1 MTLIKFIIIKLVKHN
16 NENDDMAE
24 DLKMLNE
31 WKHADRNIQYRVI
44 NALLKENIWTHST
57 TISKENHYITIEY
70 EQVLLNVYYKCESA
84 LSRYEFEGPIFYIN
98 HQHKES
104 VDSLEKLLDILEID
118 FHIDISLRLK
128 SELIHSR
135 DSFVEVYKEFDL
147 RRNYLKGHDKYINMS
162 ERLNFF
168 DWLVKL
174 KKDNDIDDVLYSE
187 SLIFEGHPTH
197 PLTKTKL
204 PLSMEEV
211 KAYSPEFEKI
221 INLKVMLLHNDYV
234 TITTIFD
241 DSQFI
246 LNEIIPE
253 YREQLQTFT
262 KDSDHLLEDYHVIL
276 VHPWQYEHTIRNKF
290 KEWLQCNILISTPF
304 HVPSKATSSF
314 RTMSLIN
321 RPYYVKLPVNVQAT
335 SAVRTVSPETTID
348 GPKLSQALHHELN
361 KYAQLDVALEPYGLF
376 AKTNNDDARQL
387 ACIIREKPFSK
398 DDGILLV
405 TGALVNK
412 NVVDNEITVDSY
424 LKWIS
429 EEINQNSIY
438 QFMRIYTR
446 QLVTPLLAL
455 IQNYG
460 IALEAHMQNTL
471 VHVGPNYQIQFI
483 VRDLG
488 GSRIDIK
495 TLSQQ
500 LKHIEVQ
507 NKSLLVDSIEEVI
520 MKFQHAVV
528 QNQLAE
534 LIFHFKKY
542 DFINE
547 EELFNI
553 IQEEIE
559 LAINNNK
566 PHADTLRKILFGPT
580 IKVKAL
586 LKMRMNNKVKKYL
599 NISLD
604 NPIKKE
610 VN

>member
-1 MTLIKFIIIKLVKHN
+1 
-16 NENDDMAE
+16 
-24 DLKMLNE
+24 MLNE
-31 WKHADRNIQYRVI
+31 WKHADRNMQYRVV
-44 NALLKENIWTHST
+44 NALIKENIWTHST
-57 TISKENHYITIEY
+57 TIFKENHYITIEF
-70 EQVLLNVYYKCESA
+70 EQVLLNVHYKYESA
-84 LSRYEFEGPIFYIN
+84 LSRYEFDGPIIYMN

-104 VDSLEKLLDILEID
+104 VDSLENLLDILVTD
-118 FHIDISLRLK
+118 FHIDIPFHLK

-135 DSFVEVYKEFDL
+135 DSFIEVYKEFDT
-147 RRNYLKGHDKYINMS
+147 RHEYLQRHDKYINDS

-168 DWLVKL
+168 TWLEKL
-174 KKDNDIDDVLYSE
+174 KKNNDIDDVLYSE

-211 KAYSPEFEKI
+211 RTYSPEFEKI
-221 INLKVMLLHNDYV
+221 INLKVMLIHNEYV
-234 TITTIFD
+234 NVTTILD
-241 DSQFI
+241 HSQFI
-246 LNEIIPE
+246 LNEVIPE
-253 YREQLQTFT
+253 YLDELHTFMNDRERLL
-262 KDSDHLLEDYHVIL
+262 KDYKVIL

-290 KEWLQCNILISTPF
+290 KEWLQNHILISTPF

-321 RPYYVKLPVNVQAT
+321 HPYHVKLPVNVQAT

-348 GPKLSQALHHELN
+348 GPKLSQALHRELN
-361 KYAQLDVALEPYGLF
+361 QYTQLDVVLEPYGLF
-376 AKTNNDDARQL
+376 AKTDSDDARQL
-387 ACIIREKPFSK
+387 ACIIREKPFIK
-398 DDGILLV
+398 NDGILLV

-424 LKWIS
+424 LKWMNDD
-429 EEINQNSIY
+429 INQHTIH
-438 QFMRIYTR
+438 QFMRNYTR

-455 IQNYG
+455 IQDYG

-471 VHVGPNYQIQFI
+471 VHLGPKYQIQFI

-495 TLSQQ
+495 TLSQR
-500 LKHIEVQ
+500 LKHIEVE
-507 NKSLLVDSIEEVI
+507 NKSLLADSIEEVI

-542 DFINE
+542 EFIKE

-559 LAINNNK
+559 VAINDTK
-566 PHADTLRKILFGPT
+566 PHADTLRKVLFGPT
-580 IKVKAL
+580 ITVKAL
-586 LKMRMNNKVKKYL
+586 LKMRMN
-599 NISLD
+599 ISLD
-604 NPIKKE
+604 NPIKRE

>member
-1 MTLIKFIIIKLVKHN
+1 MKT
-16 NENDDMAE
+16 NDKAE

-31 WKHADRNIQYRVI
+31 WKHADRNMQYRVV
-44 NALLKENIWTHST
+44 NALIKENIWTHST
-57 TISKENHYITIEY
+57 TIFKENHYITIEF
-70 EQVLLNVYYKCESA
+70 EQVLLNVHYKYESA
-84 LSRYEFEGPIFYIN
+84 LSRYEFDGPIIYMN

-104 VDSLEKLLDILEID
+104 VDSLENLLDILVTD
-118 FHIDISLRLK
+118 FHIDIPFHLK

-135 DSFVEVYKEFDL
+135 DSFIEVYKEFDT
-147 RRNYLKGHDKYINMS
+147 RHEYLQRHDKYINDS

-168 DWLVKL
+168 TWLEKL
-174 KKDNDIDDVLYSE
+174 KTNNDIDDVLYSE

-211 KAYSPEFEKI
+211 RTYSPEFEKI
-221 INLKVMLLHNDYV
+221 INLKVMLIHNEYV
-234 TITTIFD
+234 NVTTILD
-241 DSQFI
+241 HSQFI
-246 LNEIIPE
+246 LNEVIPE
-253 YREQLQTFT
+253 YLDELHTFMNDRERLL
-262 KDSDHLLEDYHVIL
+262 KDYKVIL

-290 KEWLQCNILISTPF
+290 KEWLQNHILISTPF

-321 RPYYVKLPVNVQAT
+321 HPYHVKLPVNVQAT

-348 GPKLSQALHHELN
+348 GPKLSQALHRELN
-361 KYAQLDVALEPYGLF
+361 QYTQLDVALEPYGLF
-376 AKTNNDDARQL
+376 AKTDSDDARQL
-387 ACIIREKPFSK
+387 ACIIREKPFIK
-398 DDGILLV
+398 NDGILLV

-424 LKWIS
+424 LKWMNDD
-429 EEINQNSIY
+429 INQHTIH
-438 QFMRIYTR
+438 QFMRNYTR

-455 IQNYG
+455 IQDYG

-471 VHVGPNYQIQFI
+471 VHLGPKYQIQFI

-495 TLSQQ
+495 TLSQR
-500 LKHIEVQ
+500 LKHIEVE
-507 NKSLLVDSIEEVI
+507 NKSLLADSIEEVI

-542 DFINE
+542 EFIKE

-559 LAINNNK
+559 VAINDTK
-566 PHADTLRKILFGPT
+566 PHADTLRKVLFGPT
-580 IKVKAL
+580 ITVKAL
-586 LKMRMNNKVKKYL
+586 LKMRMKKKVKKYL

-604 NPIKKE
+604 NPIKRE

>member
-1 MTLIKFIIIKLVKHN
+1 MKT
-16 NENDDMAE
+16 NDKAE

-31 WKHADRNIQYRVI
+31 WKHADRNMQYRVL
-44 NALLKENIWTHST
+44 NALIKENIWTHST
-57 TISKENHYITIEY
+57 TIFKENHYITIEF
-70 EQVLLNVYYKCESA
+70 EQVLLNVHYKYESA
-84 LSRYEFEGPIFYIN
+84 LSRYEFDGPIIYIN

-104 VDSLEKLLDILEID
+104 VDSLENLLDILVTD
-118 FHIDISLRLK
+118 FHIDIPFHLK

-135 DSFVEVYKEFDL
+135 DSFIEVYKAFDT
-147 RRNYLKGHDKYINMS
+147 RHEYLQRHDKYINAS

-168 DWLVKL
+168 TWLEKL

-211 KAYSPEFEKI
+211 RTYSPEFEKI
-221 INLKVMLLHNDYV
+221 INLKVMLIHNEYV
-234 TITTIFD
+234 NVTTILD
-241 DSQFI
+241 HSQFI
-246 LNEIIPE
+246 LNEVIPE
-253 YREQLQTFT
+253 YIDELHTFMNDRERLL
-262 KDSDHLLEDYHVIL
+262 KDYKVIL

-290 KEWLQCNILISTPF
+290 KEWLQNHILISTPF
-304 HVPSKATSSF
+304 QVPSKATSSF

-321 RPYYVKLPVNVQAT
+321 HPYHVKLPVNVQAT

-348 GPKLSQALHHELN
+348 GPKLSQALHRELN
-361 KYAQLDVALEPYGLF
+361 QYTQLDVALEPYGLF
-376 AKTNNDDARQL
+376 AKTDSDDARQL
-387 ACIIREKPFSK
+387 ACIIREKPFTK

-424 LKWIS
+424 LKWINDD
-429 EEINQNSIY
+429 INQHTIR
-438 QFMRIYTR
+438 QFMRNYTR

-455 IQNYG
+455 IQDYG

-471 VHVGPNYQIQFI
+471 VHLGPKYQIQFI

-495 TLSQQ
+495 TLSQK
-500 LKHIEVQ
+500 LKHIEVE
-507 NKSLLVDSIEEVI
+507 NKSLLADSIEEVI

-542 DFINE
+542 DFIKE

-559 LAINNNK
+559 VAINDTK
-566 PHADTLRKILFGPT
+566 PHADTLRKVLFGPT
-580 IKVKAL
+580 ITVKAL
-586 LKMRMNNKVKKYL
+586 LKMRMKKKVKKYL

-604 NPIKKE
+604 NPIKRE

>member
-1 MTLIKFIIIKLVKHN
+1 MKT
-16 NENDDMAE
+16 NDKAE

-31 WKHADRNIQYRVI
+31 WKHADRNMQYRVI
-44 NALLKENIWTHST
+44 NALIKENIWTHST
-57 TISKENHYITIEY
+57 TIFKENHYITIEF
-70 EQVLLNVYYKCESA
+70 EQVLLNVHYKYESA
-84 LSRYEFEGPIFYIN
+84 LSRYEFDGPIIYMN

-104 VDSLEKLLDILEID
+104 VDSLENLLDILVTD
-118 FHIDISLRLK
+118 FHIDIPFHLR

-135 DSFVEVYKEFDL
+135 DSFIEVYKAFDT
-147 RRNYLKGHDKYINMS
+147 RHEYLQRHDKYINAS

-168 DWLVKL
+168 TWLEKL

-211 KAYSPEFEKI
+211 RTYSPEFEKI
-221 INLKVMLLHNDYV
+221 INLKVMLIHNEYV
-234 TITTIFD
+234 NVTTILD
-241 DSQFI
+241 HSQFI
-246 LNEIIPE
+246 LNEVIPE
-253 YREQLQTFT
+253 YLDELHTFMNDRERLL
-262 KDSDHLLEDYHVIL
+262 KDYKVIL

-290 KEWLQCNILISTPF
+290 KEWLQNHILISTPF

-321 RPYYVKLPVNVQAT
+321 HPYHVKLPVNVQAT

-348 GPKLSQALHHELN
+348 GPKLSQALHRELN
-361 KYAQLDVALEPYGLF
+361 QYTQLDVALEPYGLF
-376 AKTNNDDARQL
+376 AKTDSDDARQL
-387 ACIIREKPFSK
+387 ACIIREKPFTK

-424 LKWIS
+424 LKWINDD
-429 EEINQNSIY
+429 INQHTIH
-438 QFMRIYTR
+438 QFMRNYTR

-455 IQNYG
+455 IQDYG

-471 VHVGPNYQIQFI
+471 VHLGPKYQIQFI

-495 TLSQQ
+495 TLSQR
-500 LKHIEVQ
+500 LKHIEVK
-507 NKSLLVDSIEEVI
+507 NKSLLADSIEEVI

-542 DFINE
+542 EFIKE

-559 LAINNNK
+559 VAINDTK
-566 PHADTLRKILFGPT
+566 PHADTLRKVLFGPT
-580 IKVKAL
+580 ITVKAL
-586 LKMRMNNKVKKYL
+586 LKMRMKKKVKKYL

-604 NPIKKE
+604 NPIKRE

>member
-1 MTLIKFIIIKLVKHN
+1 MKT
-16 NENDDMAE
+16 NDKAE

-31 WKHADRNIQYRVI
+31 WKHADRNMQYRVV
-44 NALLKENIWTHST
+44 NALIKENIWTHST
-57 TISKENHYITIEY
+57 TIFKENHYITIEF
-70 EQVLLNVYYKCESA
+70 EQVLLNVHYKYESA
-84 LSRYEFEGPIFYIN
+84 LSRYEFDGPIIYMN

-104 VDSLEKLLDILEID
+104 VDSLENLLDILVTD
-118 FHIDISLRLK
+118 FHIDIPFHLR

-135 DSFVEVYKEFDL
+135 DSFIEVYKEFDT
-147 RRNYLKGHDKYINMS
+147 RHEYLQRHDKYINDS

-168 DWLVKL
+168 TWLEKL
-174 KKDNDIDDVLYSE
+174 KKNNDIDDVLYSE

-211 KAYSPEFEKI
+211 RTYSPEFEKI
-221 INLKVMLLHNDYV
+221 INLKVMLIHNEYV
-234 TITTIFD
+234 NVTTILD
-241 DSQFI
+241 HSQFI
-246 LNEIIPE
+246 LNEVIPE
-253 YREQLQTFT
+253 YLDELHTFMNDRERLL
-262 KDSDHLLEDYHVIL
+262 KDYKVIL

-290 KEWLQCNILISTPF
+290 KEWLQNHILISTPF

-321 RPYYVKLPVNVQAT
+321 HPYHVKLPVNVQAT

-348 GPKLSQALHHELN
+348 GPKLSQALHRELN
-361 KYAQLDVALEPYGLF
+361 QYTQLDVVLEPYGLF
-376 AKTNNDDARQL
+376 AKTDSDDARQL
-387 ACIIREKPFSK
+387 ACIIREKPFTK

-424 LKWIS
+424 LKWINDD
-429 EEINQNSIY
+429 INQHTIH
-438 QFMRIYTR
+438 QFMRNYTR

-455 IQNYG
+455 IQDYG

-471 VHVGPNYQIQFI
+471 VHLGPKYQIQFI

-495 TLSQQ
+495 TLSQR
-500 LKHIEVQ
+500 LKHIEVE
-507 NKSLLVDSIEEVI
+507 NKSLLADSIEEVI

-542 DFINE
+542 EFIKE

-559 LAINNNK
+559 VAINDTK
-566 PHADTLRKILFGPT
+566 PHADTLRKVLFGPT
-580 IKVKAL
+580 ITVKAL
-586 LKMRMNNKVKKYL
+586 LKMRMKKKVKKYL

-604 NPIKKE
+604 NPIKRE

>member
-1 MTLIKFIIIKLVKHN
+1 MKT
-16 NENDDMAE
+16 NDKAE

-31 WKHADRNIQYRVI
+31 WKHADRNMQYRVI
-44 NALLKENIWTHST
+44 NALIKENIWTHST
-57 TISKENHYITIEY
+57 TIFKENHYITIEF
-70 EQVLLNVYYKCESA
+70 EQVLLNVHYKYESA
-84 LSRYEFEGPIFYIN
+84 LSRYEFDGPIIYMN

-104 VDSLEKLLDILEID
+104 VDSLENLLDILVTD
-118 FHIDISLRLK
+118 FHIDIPFHLK

-135 DSFVEVYKEFDL
+135 DSFIEVYKEFDT
-147 RRNYLKGHDKYINMS
+147 RHEYLQRHDKYINDS

-168 DWLVKL
+168 TWLEKL
-174 KKDNDIDDVLYSE
+174 KKNNDIDDVLYSE

-211 KAYSPEFEKI
+211 RTYSPEFEKI
-221 INLKVMLLHNDYV
+221 INLKVMLIHNEYV
-234 TITTIFD
+234 NVTTILD
-241 DSQFI
+241 HSQFI
-246 LNEIIPE
+246 LNEVIPE
-253 YREQLQTFT
+253 YLDELHTFMNDRERLL
-262 KDSDHLLEDYHVIL
+262 KDYKVIL

-290 KEWLQCNILISTPF
+290 KEWLQNHILISTPF

-321 RPYYVKLPVNVQAT
+321 HPYHVKLPVNVQAT

-348 GPKLSQALHHELN
+348 GPKLSQALHRELN
-361 KYAQLDVALEPYGLF
+361 QYTQLDVVLEPYGLF
-376 AKTNNDDARQL
+376 AKTDSDDARQL
-387 ACIIREKPFSK
+387 ACIIREKPFIK
-398 DDGILLV
+398 NDGILLV

-424 LKWIS
+424 LKWINDD
-429 EEINQNSIY
+429 INQHTIH
-438 QFMRIYTR
+438 QFMRNYTR

-455 IQNYG
+455 IQDYG

-471 VHVGPNYQIQFI
+471 VHLGPKYQIQFI

-495 TLSQQ
+495 TLSQK
-500 LKHIEVQ
+500 LKHIEVE
-507 NKSLLVDSIEEVI
+507 NKSLLADSIEEVI

-542 DFINE
+542 DFIKE

-559 LAINNNK
+559 VAINDTK
-566 PHADTLRKILFGPT
+566 PHADTLRKVLFGPT
-580 IKVKAL
+580 ITVKAL
-586 LKMRMNNKVKKYL
+586 LKMRMKKKVKKYL

-604 NPIKKE
+604 NPIKRE

>member
-1 MTLIKFIIIKLVKHN
+1 
-16 NENDDMAE
+16 
-24 DLKMLNE
+24 MLNE
-31 WKHADRNIQYRVI
+31 WKHADRNMQYRVV
-44 NALLKENIWTHST
+44 NALIKENIWTHST
-57 TISKENHYITIEY
+57 TIFKENHYITIEF
-70 EQVLLNVYYKCESA
+70 EQVLLNVHYKYESA
-84 LSRYEFEGPIFYIN
+84 LSRYEFDGPIIYMN

-104 VDSLEKLLDILEID
+104 VDSLENLLGILVTD
-118 FHIDISLRLK
+118 FHIDIPFHLK

-135 DSFVEVYKEFDL
+135 DSFIEVYKEFDT
-147 RRNYLKGHDKYINMS
+147 RHEYLQRHDKYINDS

-168 DWLVKL
+168 TWLEKL
-174 KKDNDIDDVLYSE
+174 KKNNDIDDVLYSE

-211 KAYSPEFEKI
+211 RTYSPEFEKI
-221 INLKVMLLHNDYV
+221 INLKVMLIHNEYV
-234 TITTIFD
+234 NVTTILD
-241 DSQFI
+241 HSQFI
-246 LNEIIPE
+246 LNEVIPE
-253 YREQLQTFT
+253 YLDELHAFMNDRERLL
-262 KDSDHLLEDYHVIL
+262 KDYKVIL

-290 KEWLQCNILISTPF
+290 KEWLQNHILISTPF

-321 RPYYVKLPVNVQAT
+321 HPYHVKLPVNVQAT

-348 GPKLSQALHHELN
+348 GPKLSQALHRELN
-361 KYAQLDVALEPYGLF
+361 QYTQLDVVLEPYGLF
-376 AKTNNDDARQL
+376 AKTDSDDARQL
-387 ACIIREKPFSK
+387 ACIIREKPFIK
-398 DDGILLV
+398 NDGILLV

-424 LKWIS
+424 LKWINDD
-429 EEINQNSIY
+429 INQHTIH
-438 QFMRIYTR
+438 QFMRNYTR

-455 IQNYG
+455 IQDYG

-471 VHVGPNYQIQFI
+471 VHLGPKYQIQFI

-495 TLSQQ
+495 TLSQR
-500 LKHIEVQ
+500 LKHIEVE
-507 NKSLLVDSIEEVI
+507 NKSLLADSIEEVI

-542 DFINE
+542 EFIKE

-559 LAINNNK
+559 VAINDTK
-566 PHADTLRKILFGPT
+566 PHADTLRKVLFGPT
-580 IKVKAL
+580 ITVKAL
-586 LKMRMNNKVKKYL
+586 LKMRMKKKVKKYL

-604 NPIKKE
+604 NPIKRE

>member
-1 MTLIKFIIIKLVKHN
+1 MKT
-16 NENDDMAE
+16 NDKAE

-31 WKHADRNIQYRVI
+31 WKHADRNMQYRVV
-44 NALLKENIWTHST
+44 NALIKENIWTHST
-57 TISKENHYITIEY
+57 TIFKENHYITIEF
-70 EQVLLNVYYKCESA
+70 EQVLLNVHYKYESA
-84 LSRYEFEGPIFYIN
+84 LSRYEFDGPIIYMN

-104 VDSLEKLLDILEID
+104 VDSLENLLDVLVTD
-118 FHIDISLRLK
+118 FHIDIPFHLK
-128 SELIHSR
+128 SEFIHSR
-135 DSFVEVYKEFDL
+135 DSFIEVYKEFDT
-147 RRNYLKGHDKYINMS
+147 RHEYLQRHDKYINDS

-168 DWLVKL
+168 TWLEKL

-211 KAYSPEFEKI
+211 RTYSPEFEKI
-221 INLKVMLLHNDYV
+221 INLKVMLIHNEYV
-234 TITTIFD
+234 NVTTILD
-241 DSQFI
+241 HSQFI
-246 LNEIIPE
+246 LNEVIPE
-253 YREQLQTFT
+253 YLDELHTFMNDRERLL
-262 KDSDHLLEDYHVIL
+262 KDYKVIL

-290 KEWLQCNILISTPF
+290 KEWLQNHILISTPF

-321 RPYYVKLPVNVQAT
+321 HPYHVKLPVNVQAT

-348 GPKLSQALHHELN
+348 GPKLSQALHRELN
-361 KYAQLDVALEPYGLF
+361 QYTQLDVALEPYGLF
-376 AKTNNDDARQL
+376 AKTDSDDARQL
-387 ACIIREKPFSK
+387 ACIIREKPFTK

-424 LKWIS
+424 LKWINDD
-429 EEINQNSIY
+429 INQHTIH
-438 QFMRIYTR
+438 QFMRNYTR

-455 IQNYG
+455 IQDYG

-471 VHVGPNYQIQFI
+471 VHLGPKYQIQFI

-495 TLSQQ
+495 TLSQR
-500 LKHIEVQ
+500 LKHIEVE
-507 NKSLLVDSIEEVI
+507 NKSLLADSIEEVI

-542 DFINE
+542 EFIKE

-559 LAINNNK
+559 VAINDTK
-566 PHADTLRKILFGPT
+566 PHADTLRKVLFGPT
-580 IKVKAL
+580 ITVKAL
-586 LKMRMNNKVKKYL
+586 LKMRMKKKVKKYL

-604 NPIKKE
+604 NPIKRE

>member
-1 MTLIKFIIIKLVKHN
+1 
-16 NENDDMAE
+16 
-24 DLKMLNE
+24 MLNE
-31 WKHADRNIQYRVI
+31 WKHADRNMQYRVV
-44 NALLKENIWTHST
+44 NALIKENIWTHST
-57 TISKENHYITIEY
+57 TIFKENHYITIEF
-70 EQVLLNVYYKCESA
+70 EQVLLNVHYKYESA
-84 LSRYEFEGPIFYIN
+84 LSRYEFDGPIIYMN

-104 VDSLEKLLDILEID
+104 VDSLENLLGILVTD
-118 FHIDISLRLK
+118 FHIDIPFHLK

-135 DSFVEVYKEFDL
+135 DSFIEVYKEFDT
-147 RRNYLKGHDKYINMS
+147 RHEYFQRHDKYINDS

-168 DWLVKL
+168 TWLEKL
-174 KKDNDIDDVLYSE
+174 KKNNDIDDVLYSE

-211 KAYSPEFEKI
+211 RTYSPEFEKI
-221 INLKVMLLHNDYV
+221 INLKVMLIHNEYV
-234 TITTIFD
+234 NVTTILD
-241 DSQFI
+241 HSQFI
-246 LNEIIPE
+246 LNEVIPE
-253 YREQLQTFT
+253 YLDELHTFMNDRERLL
-262 KDSDHLLEDYHVIL
+262 KDYKVIL

-290 KEWLQCNILISTPF
+290 KEWLQNHILISTPF

-321 RPYYVKLPVNVQAT
+321 HPYHVKLPVNVQAT

-348 GPKLSQALHHELN
+348 GPKLSQALHRELN
-361 KYAQLDVALEPYGLF
+361 QYTQLDVVLEPYGLF
-376 AKTNNDDARQL
+376 AKTDSDDARQL
-387 ACIIREKPFSK
+387 ACIIREKPFIK
-398 DDGILLV
+398 NDGILLV

-424 LKWIS
+424 LKWINDD
-429 EEINQNSIY
+429 INQHTIH
-438 QFMRIYTR
+438 QFMRNYTR

-455 IQNYG
+455 IQDYG

-471 VHVGPNYQIQFI
+471 VHLGPKYQIQFI

-495 TLSQQ
+495 TLSQR
-500 LKHIEVQ
+500 LKHIEVE
-507 NKSLLVDSIEEVI
+507 NKSLLADSIEEVI

-542 DFINE
+542 EFIKE

-559 LAINNNK
+559 VAINDTK
-566 PHADTLRKILFGPT
+566 PHADTLRKVLFGPT
-580 IKVKAL
+580 ITVKAL
-586 LKMRMNNKVKKYL
+586 LKMRMKKKVKKYL

-604 NPIKKE
+604 NPIKRE

>member
-1 MTLIKFIIIKLVKHN
+1 MKT
-16 NENDDMAE
+16 NDKAE

-31 WKHADRNIQYRVI
+31 WKHADRNMQYRVV
-44 NALLKENIWTHST
+44 NALIKENIWTHST
-57 TISKENHYITIEY
+57 TIFKENHYITIEF
-70 EQVLLNVYYKCESA
+70 EQVLLNVHYKYESA
-84 LSRYEFEGPIFYIN
+84 LSRYEFDGPIIYMN

-104 VDSLEKLLDILEID
+104 VDSLENLLGILVTD
-118 FHIDISLRLK
+118 FHIDIPFHLK

-135 DSFVEVYKEFDL
+135 DSFIEVYKEFDT
-147 RRNYLKGHDKYINMS
+147 RHEYLQRHDKYINDS

-168 DWLVKL
+168 TWLEKL
-174 KKDNDIDDVLYSE
+174 KKNNDIDDVLYSE

-211 KAYSPEFEKI
+211 RTYSPEFEKI
-221 INLKVMLLHNDYV
+221 INLKVMLIHNEYV
-234 TITTIFD
+234 NVTTILD
-241 DSQFI
+241 HSQFI
-246 LNEIIPE
+246 LNEVIPE
-253 YREQLQTFT
+253 YIDELHTFMNDRERLL
-262 KDSDHLLEDYHVIL
+262 KDYKVIL

-290 KEWLQCNILISTPF
+290 KEWLQNHILISTPF

-321 RPYYVKLPVNVQAT
+321 HPYHVKLPVNVQAT

-348 GPKLSQALHHELN
+348 GPKLSQALHRELN
-361 KYAQLDVALEPYGLF
+361 QYTQLDVVLEPYGLF
-376 AKTNNDDARQL
+376 AKTDSDDARQL
-387 ACIIREKPFSK
+387 ACIIREKPFIK
-398 DDGILLV
+398 NDGILLV

-424 LKWIS
+424 LKWINDD
-429 EEINQNSIY
+429 INQHTIH
-438 QFMRIYTR
+438 QFMRNYTR

-455 IQNYG
+455 IQDYG

-471 VHVGPNYQIQFI
+471 VHLGPKYQIQFI

-495 TLSQQ
+495 TLSQR
-500 LKHIEVQ
+500 LKHIEVE
-507 NKSLLVDSIEEVI
+507 NKSLLADSIEEVI

-542 DFINE
+542 EFIKE

-559 LAINNNK
+559 VAINDTK
-566 PHADTLRKILFGPT
+566 PHADTLRKVLFGPT
-580 IKVKAL
+580 ITVKAL
-586 LKMRMNNKVKKYL
+586 LKMRMKKKVKKYL

-604 NPIKKE
+604 NPIKRE

>member
-1 MTLIKFIIIKLVKHN
+1 MKT
-16 NENDDMAE
+16 NDKAE

-31 WKHADRNIQYRVI
+31 WKHADRNMQYRVV
-44 NALLKENIWTHST
+44 NALIKENIWTHST
-57 TISKENHYITIEY
+57 TIFKENHYITIEF
-70 EQVLLNVYYKCESA
+70 EQVLLNVHYKYESA
-84 LSRYEFEGPIFYIN
+84 LSRYEFDGPIIYMN

-104 VDSLEKLLDILEID
+104 VDSLENLLGILVTD
-118 FHIDISLRLK
+118 FHIDIPFHLK

-135 DSFVEVYKEFDL
+135 DSFIEVYKEFDT
-147 RRNYLKGHDKYINMS
+147 RHEYLQRHDKYINDS

-168 DWLVKL
+168 TWLEKL
-174 KKDNDIDDVLYSE
+174 KKNNDIDDVLYSE

-211 KAYSPEFEKI
+211 RTYSPEFEKI
-221 INLKVMLLHNDYV
+221 INLKVMLIHNEYV
-234 TITTIFD
+234 NVTTILD
-241 DSQFI
+241 HSQFI
-246 LNEIIPE
+246 LNEVIPE
-253 YREQLQTFT
+253 YIDELHTFMNDRERLL
-262 KDSDHLLEDYHVIL
+262 KDYKVIL

-290 KEWLQCNILISTPF
+290 KEWLQNHILISTPF

-321 RPYYVKLPVNVQAT
+321 HSYHVKLPVNVQAT

-348 GPKLSQALHHELN
+348 GPKLSQALHRELN
-361 KYAQLDVALEPYGLF
+361 QYTQLDVALEPYGLF
-376 AKTNNDDARQL
+376 AKTDSDDARQL
-387 ACIIREKPFSK
+387 ACIIREKPFIK
-398 DDGILLV
+398 NDGILLV

-424 LKWIS
+424 LKWINDD
-429 EEINQNSIY
+429 INQHTIR
-438 QFMRIYTR
+438 QFMRNYTR

-455 IQNYG
+455 IQDYG

-471 VHVGPNYQIQFI
+471 VHLGPKYQIQFI

-495 TLSQQ
+495 TLSQR
-500 LKHIEVQ
+500 LKHIEVE
-507 NKSLLVDSIEEVI
+507 NKSLLADSIEEVI

-542 DFINE
+542 DFIKE

-559 LAINNNK
+559 VAINDTK
-566 PHADTLRKILFGPT
+566 PHADTLRKVLFGPT
-580 IKVKAL
+580 ITVKAL
-586 LKMRMNNKVKKYL
+586 LKMRMKKKVKKYL

-604 NPIKKE
+604 NPIKRE

>member
-1 MTLIKFIIIKLVKHN
+1 MKT
-16 NENDDMAE
+16 NDKAE

-31 WKHADRNIQYRVI
+31 WKHADRNMQYRVV
-44 NALLKENIWTHST
+44 NALIKENIWTHST
-57 TISKENHYITIEY
+57 TIFKENHYITIEF
-70 EQVLLNVYYKCESA
+70 EQVLLNVHYKYESA
-84 LSRYEFEGPIFYIN
+84 LSRYEFDGPIIYMN

-104 VDSLEKLLDILEID
+104 VDSLENLLDILVTD
-118 FHIDISLRLK
+118 FHIDIPFHLR

-135 DSFVEVYKEFDL
+135 DSFIEVYKEFDT
-147 RRNYLKGHDKYINMS
+147 RHEYLQRHDKYINDS

-168 DWLVKL
+168 TWLEKL
-174 KKDNDIDDVLYSE
+174 KKNNDIDDVLYSE

-211 KAYSPEFEKI
+211 RTYSPEFEKI
-221 INLKVMLLHNDYV
+221 INLKVMLIHNEYV
-234 TITTIFD
+234 NVTTILD
-241 DSQFI
+241 HSQFI
-246 LNEIIPE
+246 LNEVIPE
-253 YREQLQTFT
+253 YLDELHTFMNNRERLL
-262 KDSDHLLEDYHVIL
+262 KDYKVIL

-290 KEWLQCNILISTPF
+290 KEWLQNHILISTPF

-321 RPYYVKLPVNVQAT
+321 HPYHVKLPVNVQAT

-348 GPKLSQALHHELN
+348 GPKLSQALHRELN
-361 KYAQLDVALEPYGLF
+361 QYTQLDVALEPYGLF
-376 AKTNNDDARQL
+376 AKTDSDDARQL
-387 ACIIREKPFSK
+387 ACIIREKPFIK
-398 DDGILLV
+398 NDGILLV

-424 LKWIS
+424 LKWMNDD
-429 EEINQNSIY
+429 INQHTIH
-438 QFMRIYTR
+438 QFMRNYTR

-455 IQNYG
+455 IQDYG

-471 VHVGPNYQIQFI
+471 VHLGPEYQIQFI

-495 TLSQQ
+495 TLSQK
-500 LKHIEVQ
+500 LKHIEVE
-507 NKSLLVDSIEEVI
+507 NKSLLADSIEEVI

-542 DFINE
+542 DFIKE

-559 LAINNNK
+559 VAINDTK
-566 PHADTLRKILFGPT
+566 PHADTLRKVLFGPT
-580 IKVKAL
+580 ITVKAL
-586 LKMRMNNKVKKYL
+586 LKMRMKKKVKKYL

-604 NPIKKE
+604 NPIKRE

>member
-1 MTLIKFIIIKLVKHN
+1 MKT
-16 NENDDMAE
+16 NDKAE

-31 WKHADRNIQYRVI
+31 WKHADRNMQYRVV
-44 NALLKENIWTHST
+44 NALIKENIWTHST
-57 TISKENHYITIEY
+57 TIFKENHYITIEF
-70 EQVLLNVYYKCESA
+70 EQVLLNVHYKYESA
-84 LSRYEFEGPIFYIN
+84 LSRYEFDGPIIYMN

-104 VDSLEKLLDILEID
+104 VDSLENLLDILVTD
-118 FHIDISLRLK
+118 FHIDIPFHLK

-135 DSFVEVYKEFDL
+135 DSFIEVYKEFDT
-147 RRNYLKGHDKYINMS
+147 RHEYLQRHDKYINDS

-168 DWLVKL
+168 TWLEKL
-174 KKDNDIDDVLYSE
+174 KKNNDIDDVLYSE

-211 KAYSPEFEKI
+211 RTYSPEFEKI
-221 INLKVMLLHNDYV
+221 INLKVMLIHNEYV
-234 TITTIFD
+234 NVTTILD
-241 DSQFI
+241 HSQFI
-246 LNEIIPE
+246 LNEVIPE
-253 YREQLQTFT
+253 YLDELHTFMNNRERLL
-262 KDSDHLLEDYHVIL
+262 KDYKVIL

-290 KEWLQCNILISTPF
+290 KEWLQNHILISTPF

-321 RPYYVKLPVNVQAT
+321 HPYHVKLPVNVQAT

-348 GPKLSQALHHELN
+348 GPKLSQALHRELN
-361 KYAQLDVALEPYGLF
+361 QYTQLDVALEPYGLF
-376 AKTNNDDARQL
+376 AKTDSDDARQL
-387 ACIIREKPFSK
+387 ACIIREKPFTK

-424 LKWIS
+424 LKWINDD
-429 EEINQNSIY
+429 INQHTIH
-438 QFMRIYTR
+438 QFMRNYTR

-455 IQNYG
+455 IQDYG

-471 VHVGPNYQIQFI
+471 VHLGPEYQIQFI

-495 TLSQQ
+495 TLSQK
-500 LKHIEVQ
+500 LKHIEVE
-507 NKSLLVDSIEEVI
+507 NKSLLADSIEEVI

-542 DFINE
+542 DFIKE

-559 LAINNNK
+559 VAINDTK
-566 PHADTLRKILFGPT
+566 PHADTLRKVLFGPT
-580 IKVKAL
+580 ITVKAL
-586 LKMRMNNKVKKYL
+586 LKMRMKKKVKKYL

-604 NPIKKE
+604 NPIKRE

>member
-1 MTLIKFIIIKLVKHN
+1 
-16 NENDDMAE
+16 
-24 DLKMLNE
+24 MLNE
-31 WKHADRNIQYRVI
+31 WKHADRNMQYRVV
-44 NALLKENIWTHST
+44 NALIKENIWTHST
-57 TISKENHYITIEY
+57 TIFKENHYITIEF
-70 EQVLLNVYYKCESA
+70 EQVLLNVHYKYESA
-84 LSRYEFEGPIFYIN
+84 LSRYEFDGPIIYIN

-104 VDSLEKLLDILEID
+104 VDSLENLLDILVTD
-118 FHIDISLRLK
+118 FHIDIPFHLK

-135 DSFVEVYKEFDL
+135 DSFIEVYKEFDT
-147 RRNYLKGHDKYINMS
+147 RHEYLQRHDKYINDS

-168 DWLVKL
+168 TWLEKL
-174 KKDNDIDDVLYSE
+174 KKNNDIDDVLYSE

-211 KAYSPEFEKI
+211 RTYSPEFEKI
-221 INLKVMLLHNDYV
+221 INLKVMLIHNEYV
-234 TITTIFD
+234 NVTTILD
-241 DSQFI
+241 HSQFI
-246 LNEIIPE
+246 LNEVIPE
-253 YREQLQTFT
+253 YLDELHTFMNDRERLL
-262 KDSDHLLEDYHVIL
+262 KDYKVIL

-290 KEWLQCNILISTPF
+290 KEWLQNHILISTPF

-321 RPYYVKLPVNVQAT
+321 HPYHVKLPVNVQAT

-348 GPKLSQALHHELN
+348 GPKLSQALHRELN
-361 KYAQLDVALEPYGLF
+361 QYTQLDVVLEPYGLF
-376 AKTNNDDARQL
+376 AKTDSDDARQL
-387 ACIIREKPFSK
+387 ACIIREKPFIK
-398 DDGILLV
+398 NDGILLV

-424 LKWIS
+424 LKWINDD
-429 EEINQNSIY
+429 INQHTIH
-438 QFMRIYTR
+438 QFMRNYTR

-455 IQNYG
+455 IQDYG

-471 VHVGPNYQIQFI
+471 VHLGPKYQIQFI

-495 TLSQQ
+495 TLSQR
-500 LKHIEVQ
+500 LKHIEVE
-507 NKSLLVDSIEEVI
+507 NKSLLADSIEEVI

-542 DFINE
+542 EFIKE

-559 LAINNNK
+559 VAINDTK
-566 PHADTLRKILFGPT
+566 PHADTLRKVLFGPT
-580 IKVKAL
+580 ITVKAL
-586 LKMRMNNKVKKYL
+586 LKMRMKKKVKKYL

-604 NPIKKE
+604 NPIKRE

>member
-1 MTLIKFIIIKLVKHN
+1 
-16 NENDDMAE
+16 
-24 DLKMLNE
+24 MLNE
-31 WKHADRNIQYRVI
+31 WKHADRNMQYRVV
-44 NALLKENIWTHST
+44 NALIKENIWTHST
-57 TISKENHYITIEY
+57 TIFKENHYITIEF
-70 EQVLLNVYYKCESA
+70 EQVLLNVHYKYESA
-84 LSRYEFEGPIFYIN
+84 LSRYEFDGPIIYMN

-104 VDSLEKLLDILEID
+104 VDSLENLLDILVTD
-118 FHIDISLRLK
+118 FHIDIPFHLK

-135 DSFVEVYKEFDL
+135 DSFIEVYKEFDT
-147 RRNYLKGHDKYINMS
+147 RHEYLQRHDKYINDS

-168 DWLVKL
+168 TWLEKL
-174 KKDNDIDDVLYSE
+174 KKNNDIDDVLYSE

-211 KAYSPEFEKI
+211 RTYSPEFEKI
-221 INLKVMLLHNDYV
+221 INLKVMLIHNEYV
-234 TITTIFD
+234 NVTTILD
-241 DSQFI
+241 HSQFI
-246 LNEIIPE
+246 LNEVIPE
-253 YREQLQTFT
+253 YLDELHTFMNDRERLL
-262 KDSDHLLEDYHVIL
+262 KDYKVIL

-290 KEWLQCNILISTPF
+290 KEWLQNHILISTPF

-321 RPYYVKLPVNVQAT
+321 HPYHVKLPVNVQAT

-348 GPKLSQALHHELN
+348 GLKLSQALHRELN
-361 KYAQLDVALEPYGLF
+361 QYTQLDVVLEPYGLF
-376 AKTNNDDARQL
+376 AKTDSDDARQL
-387 ACIIREKPFSK
+387 ACIIREKPFIK
-398 DDGILLV
+398 NDGILLV

-424 LKWIS
+424 LKWMNDD
-429 EEINQNSIY
+429 INQHTIH
-438 QFMRIYTR
+438 QFMRNYTR

-455 IQNYG
+455 IQDYG

-471 VHVGPNYQIQFI
+471 VHLGPKYQIQFI

-495 TLSQQ
+495 TLSQR
-500 LKHIEVQ
+500 LKHIEVE
-507 NKSLLVDSIEEVI
+507 NKSLLADSIEEVI

-542 DFINE
+542 EFIKE

-559 LAINNNK
+559 VAINDTK
-566 PHADTLRKILFGPT
+566 PHADTLRKVLFGPT
-580 IKVKAL
+580 ITVKAL
-586 LKMRMNNKVKKYL
+586 LKMRMKKKVKKYL

-604 NPIKKE
+604 NPIKRE

>member
-1 MTLIKFIIIKLVKHN
+1 MKT
-16 NENDDMAE
+16 NDKAE

-31 WKHADRNIQYRVI
+31 WKHADRNMQYRVV
-44 NALLKENIWTHST
+44 NALIKENIWTHST
-57 TISKENHYITIEY
+57 TIFKENHYITIEF
-70 EQVLLNVYYKCESA
+70 EQVLLNVHYKYESA
-84 LSRYEFEGPIFYIN
+84 LSRYEFDGPIIYMN

-104 VDSLEKLLDILEID
+104 VDSLENLLDILVTD
-118 FHIDISLRLK
+118 FHIDIPFHLK

-135 DSFVEVYKEFDL
+135 DSFIEVYKAFDT
-147 RRNYLKGHDKYINMS
+147 RHEYLQRHDKYINAS

-168 DWLVKL
+168 TWLEKL

-211 KAYSPEFEKI
+211 RTYSPEFEKI
-221 INLKVMLLHNDYV
+221 INLKVMLIHNEYV
-234 TITTIFD
+234 NVTTILD
-241 DSQFI
+241 HSQFI
-246 LNEIIPE
+246 LNEVIPE
-253 YREQLQTFT
+253 YIDELHTFMNDRERLL
-262 KDSDHLLEDYHVIL
+262 KDYKVIL

-290 KEWLQCNILISTPF
+290 KEWLQNHILISTPF

-321 RPYYVKLPVNVQAT
+321 HPYHVKLPVNVQAT

-348 GPKLSQALHHELN
+348 GPKLSQALHRELN
-361 KYAQLDVALEPYGLF
+361 QYTQLDVALEPYGLF
-376 AKTNNDDARQL
+376 AKTDSDDARQL
-387 ACIIREKPFSK
+387 ACIIREKPFTK

-424 LKWIS
+424 LKWINDD
-429 EEINQNSIY
+429 INQHTIH
-438 QFMRIYTR
+438 QFMRNYTR

-455 IQNYG
+455 IQDYG

-471 VHVGPNYQIQFI
+471 VHLGPKYQIQFI

-495 TLSQQ
+495 TLSQK
-500 LKHIEVQ
+500 LKHIEVE
-507 NKSLLVDSIEEVI
+507 NKSLLADSIEEVI

-542 DFINE
+542 DFIKE

-559 LAINNNK
+559 VAINDTK
-566 PHADTLRKILFGPT
+566 PHADTLRKVLFGPT
-580 IKVKAL
+580 ITVKAL
-586 LKMRMNNKVKKYL
+586 LKMRMKKKVKKYL

-604 NPIKKE
+604 NPIKRE

>member
-1 MTLIKFIIIKLVKHN
+1 MKT
-16 NENDDMAE
+16 NDKAE

-31 WKHADRNIQYRVI
+31 WKHADRNMQYRVV
-44 NALLKENIWTHST
+44 NALIKENIWTHST
-57 TISKENHYITIEY
+57 TIFKENNYITIEF
-70 EQVLLNVYYKCESA
+70 EQVLLNVHYKYESA
-84 LSRYEFEGPIFYIN
+84 LSRYEFDGPIIYMN

-104 VDSLEKLLDILEID
+104 VDSLENLLGILVTD
-118 FHIDISLRLK
+118 FHIDIPFHLK

-135 DSFVEVYKEFDL
+135 DSFIEVYKEFDT
-147 RRNYLKGHDKYINMS
+147 RHEYLQRHDKYINDS

-168 DWLVKL
+168 TWLEKL
-174 KKDNDIDDVLYSE
+174 KKNNDIDDVLYSE

-211 KAYSPEFEKI
+211 RTYSPEFEKI
-221 INLKVMLLHNDYV
+221 INLKVMLIHNEYV
-234 TITTIFD
+234 NVTTILD
-241 DSQFI
+241 HSQFI
-246 LNEIIPE
+246 LNEVIPE
-253 YREQLQTFT
+253 YLDELHTFMNDRERLL
-262 KDSDHLLEDYHVIL
+262 KDYKVIL

-290 KEWLQCNILISTPF
+290 KEWLQNHILISTPF

-321 RPYYVKLPVNVQAT
+321 HPYHVKLPVNVQAT

-348 GPKLSQALHHELN
+348 GPKLSQALHRELN
-361 KYAQLDVALEPYGLF
+361 QYTQLDVVLEPYGLF
-376 AKTNNDDARQL
+376 AKTDSDDARQL
-387 ACIIREKPFSK
+387 ACIIREKPFIK
-398 DDGILLV
+398 NDGILLV

-424 LKWIS
+424 LKWINDD
-429 EEINQNSIY
+429 INQHTIH
-438 QFMRIYTR
+438 QFMRNYTR

-455 IQNYG
+455 IQDYG

-471 VHVGPNYQIQFI
+471 VHLGPKYQIQFI

-495 TLSQQ
+495 TLSQR
-500 LKHIEVQ
+500 LKHIEVE
-507 NKSLLVDSIEEVI
+507 NKSLLADSIEEVI

-542 DFINE
+542 EFIKE

-559 LAINNNK
+559 VAINDTK
-566 PHADTLRKILFGPT
+566 PHADTLRKVLFGPT
-580 IKVKAL
+580 ITVKAL
-586 LKMRMNNKVKKYL
+586 LKMRMKKKVKKYL

-604 NPIKKE
+604 NPIKRE

>member
-1 MTLIKFIIIKLVKHN
+1 MKT
-16 NENDDMAE
+16 NDKAE

-31 WKHADRNIQYRVI
+31 WKHADRNMQYRVV
-44 NALLKENIWTHST
+44 NALIKENIWTHST
-57 TISKENHYITIEY
+57 TIFKENHYITIEF
-70 EQVLLNVYYKCESA
+70 EQVLLNVHYKYESA
-84 LSRYEFEGPIFYIN
+84 LSRYEFDGPIIYIN

-104 VDSLEKLLDILEID
+104 VDSLEKLLDILVTD
-118 FHIDISLRLK
+118 FHIDIPFHLK

-135 DSFVEVYKEFDL
+135 DSFIEVYKEFDT
-147 RRNYLKGHDKYINMS
+147 RHEYLQRHDKYINAS

-168 DWLVKL
+168 TWLEKL

-211 KAYSPEFEKI
+211 RTYSPEFEKI
-221 INLKVMLLHNDYV
+221 INLKVMLIHNEYV
-234 TITTIFD
+234 NVTTILD
-241 DSQFI
+241 HSQFI
-246 LNEIIPE
+246 LNEVIPE
-253 YREQLQTFT
+253 YLDELHTFMNDRERLL
-262 KDSDHLLEDYHVIL
+262 KDYKVIL
-276 VHPWQYEHTIRNKF
+276 VHPWQYEHTIRNKY
-290 KEWLQCNILISTPF
+290 KEWLQDYILISTPF
-304 HVPSKATSSF
+304 QVPSKATSSF

-321 RPYYVKLPVNVQAT
+321 HPYHVKLPVNVQAT

-348 GPKLSQALHHELN
+348 GPKLSQALHRELN
-361 KYAQLDVALEPYGLF
+361 QYTQLDVVLEPYGLF
-376 AKTNNDDARQL
+376 AKTDSDDARQL
-387 ACIIREKPFSK
+387 ACIIREKPFIK
-398 DDGILLV
+398 NDGILLV

-424 LKWIS
+424 LKWINDD
-429 EEINQNSIY
+429 INQHTIH
-438 QFMRIYTR
+438 QFMRNYTR

-455 IQNYG
+455 IQDYG

-471 VHVGPNYQIQFI
+471 VHLGPKYQIQFI

-495 TLSQQ
+495 TLSQK
-500 LKHIEVQ
+500 LKHIEVE
-507 NKSLLVDSIEEVI
+507 NKSLLADSIEEVI

-542 DFINE
+542 EFIKE

-559 LAINNNK
+559 VAINDTK
-566 PHADTLRKILFGPT
+566 PHADTLRKVLFGPT
-580 IKVKAL
+580 ITVKAL
-586 LKMRMNNKVKKYL
+586 LKMRMKKKVKKYL

-604 NPIKKE
+604 NPIKRE

>member
-1 MTLIKFIIIKLVKHN
+1 MKT
-16 NENDDMAE
+16 NDKAE

-31 WKHADRNIQYRVI
+31 WKHADRNMQYRVV
-44 NALLKENIWTHST
+44 NALIKENIWTHST
-57 TISKENHYITIEY
+57 TIFKENHYITIEF
-70 EQVLLNVYYKCESA
+70 EQVLLNVHYKYESA
-84 LSRYEFEGPIFYIN
+84 LSRYEFDGPIIYMN

-104 VDSLEKLLDILEID
+104 VDSLENLLDILVTD
-118 FHIDISLRLK
+118 FHIDIPFHLK

-135 DSFVEVYKEFDL
+135 DSFIEVYKEFDT
-147 RRNYLKGHDKYINMS
+147 RHEYLQRHDKYINDS

-168 DWLVKL
+168 TWLEKL
-174 KKDNDIDDVLYSE
+174 KKNNDIDDVLYSE

-211 KAYSPEFEKI
+211 RTYSPEFEKI
-221 INLKVMLLHNDYV
+221 INLKVMLIHNEYV
-234 TITTIFD
+234 NVTTILD
-241 DSQFI
+241 HSQFI
-246 LNEIIPE
+246 LNEVIPE
-253 YREQLQTFT
+253 YLDELHTFMNDRERLL
-262 KDSDHLLEDYHVIL
+262 KDYKVIL

-290 KEWLQCNILISTPF
+290 KEWLQNHILISTPF

-321 RPYYVKLPVNVQAT
+321 HPYHVKLPVNVQAT

-348 GPKLSQALHHELN
+348 GPKLSQALHRELN
-361 KYAQLDVALEPYGLF
+361 QYTQLDVALEPYGLF
-376 AKTNNDDARQL
+376 AKTDSDDARQL
-387 ACIIREKPFSK
+387 ACIIREKPFIK
-398 DDGILLV
+398 NDGILLV

-424 LKWIS
+424 LKWINDD
-429 EEINQNSIY
+429 INQHTIH
-438 QFMRIYTR
+438 QFMRNYTR

-455 IQNYG
+455 IQDYG

-471 VHVGPNYQIQFI
+471 VHLGPKYQIQFI

-495 TLSQQ
+495 TLSQR
-500 LKHIEVQ
+500 LKHIEVE
-507 NKSLLVDSIEEVI
+507 NKSLLADSIEEVI

-542 DFINE
+542 EFIKE

-559 LAINNNK
+559 VAINDTK
-566 PHADTLRKILFGPT
+566 PHADTLRKVLFGPT
-580 IKVKAL
+580 ITVKAL
-586 LKMRMNNKVKKYL
+586 LKMRMKKKVKKYL

-604 NPIKKE
+604 NPIKRE

>member
-1 MTLIKFIIIKLVKHN
+1 MKT
-16 NENDDMAE
+16 NDKAE

-31 WKHADRNIQYRVI
+31 WKHADRNMQYRVV
-44 NALLKENIWTHST
+44 NALIKENIWTHST
-57 TISKENHYITIEY
+57 TIFKENHYITIEF
-70 EQVLLNVYYKCESA
+70 EQVLLNVHYKYESA
-84 LSRYEFEGPIFYIN
+84 LSRYEFDGPIIYMN

-104 VDSLEKLLDILEID
+104 VDSLEKLLDILVTD
-118 FHIDISLRLK
+118 FHIDIPFHLK

-135 DSFVEVYKEFDL
+135 DSFIEVYKEFDT
-147 RRNYLKGHDKYINMS
+147 RHEYLQRHDKYINDS

-168 DWLVKL
+168 TWLEKL
-174 KKDNDIDDVLYSE
+174 KKNNDIDDVLYSE

-211 KAYSPEFEKI
+211 RTYSPEFEKI
-221 INLKVMLLHNDYV
+221 INLKVMLIHNEYV
-234 TITTIFD
+234 NVTTILD
-241 DSQFI
+241 HSQFI
-246 LNEIIPE
+246 LNEVIPE
-253 YREQLQTFT
+253 YLDELHTFMNDRERLL
-262 KDSDHLLEDYHVIL
+262 KDYKVIL

-290 KEWLQCNILISTPF
+290 KEWLQNHILISTPF

-321 RPYYVKLPVNVQAT
+321 HPYHVKLPVNVQAT

-348 GPKLSQALHHELN
+348 GPKLSQALHRELN
-361 KYAQLDVALEPYGLF
+361 QYTQLDVVLEPYGLF
-376 AKTNNDDARQL
+376 AKTDSDDARQL
-387 ACIIREKPFSK
+387 ACIIREKPFIK
-398 DDGILLV
+398 NDGILLV

-424 LKWIS
+424 LKWINDD
-429 EEINQNSIY
+429 INQHTIH
-438 QFMRIYTR
+438 QFMRNYTR

-455 IQNYG
+455 IQDYG

-471 VHVGPNYQIQFI
+471 VHLGPKYQIQFI

-495 TLSQQ
+495 TLSQR
-500 LKHIEVQ
+500 LKHIEVE
-507 NKSLLVDSIEEVI
+507 NKSLLADSIEEVI

-542 DFINE
+542 EFIKE

-559 LAINNNK
+559 VAINDTK
-566 PHADTLRKILFGPT
+566 PHADTLRKVLFGPT
-580 IKVKAL
+580 ITVKAL
-586 LKMRMNNKVKKYL
+586 LKMRMKKKVKKYL

-604 NPIKKE
+604 NPIKRE

>member
-1 MTLIKFIIIKLVKHN
+1 MKT
-16 NENDDMAE
+16 NDKAE

-31 WKHADRNIQYRVI
+31 WKHADRNMQYRVI
-44 NALLKENIWTHST
+44 NALIKENIWTHST
-57 TISKENHYITIEY
+57 TIFKENHYITIEF
-70 EQVLLNVYYKCESA
+70 EQVLLNVHYKYESA
-84 LSRYEFEGPIFYIN
+84 LSRYEFDGPIIYMN

-104 VDSLEKLLDILEID
+104 VDSLENLLDILVTD
-118 FHIDISLRLK
+118 FHIDIPFHLK

-135 DSFVEVYKEFDL
+135 DSFIEVYKEFDT
-147 RRNYLKGHDKYINMS
+147 RHEYLQRHDKYINDS

-168 DWLVKL
+168 TWLEKL
-174 KKDNDIDDVLYSE
+174 KKNNDIDDVLYSE

-211 KAYSPEFEKI
+211 RTYSPEFEKI
-221 INLKVMLLHNDYV
+221 INLKVMLIHNEYV
-234 TITTIFD
+234 NVTTILD
-241 DSQFI
+241 HSQFI
-246 LNEIIPE
+246 LNEVIPE
-253 YREQLQTFT
+253 YLDELHTFMNNRERLL
-262 KDSDHLLEDYHVIL
+262 KDYKVIL

-290 KEWLQCNILISTPF
+290 KEWLQNHILISTPF

-321 RPYYVKLPVNVQAT
+321 HPYHVKLPVNVQAT

-348 GPKLSQALHHELN
+348 GPKLSQALHRELN
-361 KYAQLDVALEPYGLF
+361 QYTQLDVVLEPYGLF
-376 AKTNNDDARQL
+376 AKTDSDDARQL
-387 ACIIREKPFSK
+387 ACIIREKPFIK
-398 DDGILLV
+398 NDGILLV

-424 LKWIS
+424 LKWMNDD
-429 EEINQNSIY
+429 INQHTIH
-438 QFMRIYTR
+438 QFMRNYTR

-455 IQNYG
+455 IQDYG

-471 VHVGPNYQIQFI
+471 VHLGPEYQIQFI

-495 TLSQQ
+495 TLSQK
-500 LKHIEVQ
+500 LKHIEVE
-507 NKSLLVDSIEEVI
+507 NKSLLADSIEEVI

-542 DFINE
+542 DFIKE

-559 LAINNNK
+559 VAINDTK
-566 PHADTLRKILFGPT
+566 PHADTLRKVLFGPT
-580 IKVKAL
+580 ITVKAL
-586 LKMRMNNKVKKYL
+586 LKMRMKKKVKKYL

-604 NPIKKE
+604 NPIKRE

>member
-1 MTLIKFIIIKLVKHN
+1 MKT
-16 NENDDMAE
+16 NDKAE

-31 WKHADRNIQYRVI
+31 WKHADRNMQYRVI
-44 NALLKENIWTHST
+44 NALIKENIWTHST
-57 TISKENHYITIEY
+57 TIFKENHYITIEF
-70 EQVLLNVYYKCESA
+70 EQVLLNVHYKYESA
-84 LSRYEFEGPIFYIN
+84 LSRYEFDGPIIYMN

-104 VDSLEKLLDILEID
+104 VDSLENLLDILVTD
-118 FHIDISLRLK
+118 FHIDIPFHLK

-135 DSFVEVYKEFDL
+135 DSFIEVYKEFDT
-147 RRNYLKGHDKYINMS
+147 RHEYLQRHDKYINDS

-168 DWLVKL
+168 TWLEKL
-174 KKDNDIDDVLYSE
+174 KKNNDIDDVLYSE

-211 KAYSPEFEKI
+211 RTYSPEFEKI
-221 INLKVMLLHNDYV
+221 INLKVMLIHNEYV
-234 TITTIFD
+234 NVTTILD
-241 DSQFI
+241 HSQFI
-246 LNEIIPE
+246 LNEVIPE
-253 YREQLQTFT
+253 YLDELHTFMNNRERLL
-262 KDSDHLLEDYHVIL
+262 KDYKVIL

-290 KEWLQCNILISTPF
+290 KEWLQNHILISTPF

-321 RPYYVKLPVNVQAT
+321 HPYHVKLPVNVQAT

-348 GPKLSQALHHELN
+348 GPKLSQALHRELN
-361 KYAQLDVALEPYGLF
+361 QYTQLDVVLEPYGLF
-376 AKTNNDDARQL
+376 AKTDSDDARQL
-387 ACIIREKPFSK
+387 ACIIREKPFIK
-398 DDGILLV
+398 NDGILLV

-424 LKWIS
+424 LKWMNDD
-429 EEINQNSIY
+429 INQHTIH
-438 QFMRIYTR
+438 QFMRNYTR
-446 QLVTPLLAL
+446 QLVIPLLAL
-455 IQNYG
+455 IQDYG

-471 VHVGPNYQIQFI
+471 VHLGPEYQIQFI

-495 TLSQQ
+495 TLSQK
-500 LKHIEVQ
+500 LKHIEVE
-507 NKSLLVDSIEEVI
+507 NKSLLADSIEEVI

-542 DFINE
+542 DFIKE

-559 LAINNNK
+559 VAINDTK
-566 PHADTLRKILFGPT
+566 PHADTLRKVLFGPT
-580 IKVKAL
+580 ITVKAL
-586 LKMRMNNKVKKYL
+586 LKMRMKKKVKKYL

-604 NPIKKE
+604 NPIKRE

>member
-1 MTLIKFIIIKLVKHN
+1 MKT
-16 NENDDMAE
+16 NDKAE

-31 WKHADRNIQYRVI
+31 WKHADRNMQYRVV
-44 NALLKENIWTHST
+44 NALIKENIWTHST
-57 TISKENHYITIEY
+57 TIFKENHYITIEF
-70 EQVLLNVYYKCESA
+70 EQVLLNVHYKYESA
-84 LSRYEFEGPIFYIN
+84 LSRYEFDGPIIYMN

-104 VDSLEKLLDILEID
+104 VDSLENLLGILVTD
-118 FHIDISLRLK
+118 FHIDIPFHLK

-135 DSFVEVYKEFDL
+135 DSFIEVYKEFDT
-147 RRNYLKGHDKYINMS
+147 RHEYLQRHDKYINDS

-168 DWLVKL
+168 TWLEKL
-174 KKDNDIDDVLYSE
+174 KKNNDIDDVLYSE

-211 KAYSPEFEKI
+211 RTYSPEFEKI
-221 INLKVMLLHNDYV
+221 INLKVMLIHNEYV
-234 TITTIFD
+234 NVTTILD
-241 DSQFI
+241 HSQFI
-246 LNEIIPE
+246 LNEVIPE
-253 YREQLQTFT
+253 YLDELHTFMNDRERLL
-262 KDSDHLLEDYHVIL
+262 KDYKVIL

-290 KEWLQCNILISTPF
+290 KEWLQNHILISTPF

-321 RPYYVKLPVNVQAT
+321 HPYHVKLPVNVQAT

-348 GPKLSQALHHELN
+348 GPKLSQALHRELN
-361 KYAQLDVALEPYGLF
+361 QYTQLDVVLEPYGLF
-376 AKTNNDDARQL
+376 AKTDSDDARQL
-387 ACIIREKPFSK
+387 ACIIREKPFIK
-398 DDGILLV
+398 NDGILLV

-424 LKWIS
+424 LKWMNDD
-429 EEINQNSIY
+429 INQHTIH
-438 QFMRIYTR
+438 QFMRNYTR
-446 QLVTPLLAL
+446 QLVIPLLAL
-455 IQNYG
+455 IQDYG

-471 VHVGPNYQIQFI
+471 VHLGPKYQIQFI

-495 TLSQQ
+495 TLSQR
-500 LKHIEVQ
+500 LKHIEVE
-507 NKSLLVDSIEEVI
+507 NKSLLADSIEEVI

-542 DFINE
+542 EFIKE

-559 LAINNNK
+559 VAINDTK
-566 PHADTLRKILFGPT
+566 PHADTLRKVLFGPT
-580 IKVKAL
+580 ITVKAL
-586 LKMRMNNKVKKYL
+586 LKMRMKKKVKKYL

-604 NPIKKE
+604 NPIKRE

>member
-1 MTLIKFIIIKLVKHN
+1 MKT
-16 NENDDMAE
+16 NDKAE

-31 WKHADRNIQYRVI
+31 WKHADRNMQYRVI
-44 NALLKENIWTHST
+44 NALIKENIWTHST
-57 TISKENHYITIEY
+57 TIFKENHYITIEF
-70 EQVLLNVYYKCESA
+70 EQVLLNVHYKYESA
-84 LSRYEFEGPIFYIN
+84 LSRYEFDGPIIYMN

-104 VDSLEKLLDILEID
+104 VDSLENLLDILVTD
-118 FHIDISLRLK
+118 FHIDIPFHLK

-135 DSFVEVYKEFDL
+135 DSFIEVYKEFDT
-147 RRNYLKGHDKYINMS
+147 RHEYLQRHDKYINDS

-168 DWLVKL
+168 TWLEKL
-174 KKDNDIDDVLYSE
+174 KKNNDIDDVLYSE

-211 KAYSPEFEKI
+211 RTYSPEFEKI
-221 INLKVMLLHNDYV
+221 INLKVMLIHNEYV
-234 TITTIFD
+234 NVTTILD
-241 DSQFI
+241 HSQFI
-246 LNEIIPE
+246 LNEVIPE
-253 YREQLQTFT
+253 YLDELHTFMNNRERLL
-262 KDSDHLLEDYHVIL
+262 KDYKVIL

-290 KEWLQCNILISTPF
+290 KEWLQNHILISTPF

-321 RPYYVKLPVNVQAT
+321 HPYHVKLPVNVQAT

-348 GPKLSQALHHELN
+348 GPKLSQALHRELN
-361 KYAQLDVALEPYGLF
+361 QYTQLDVVLEPYGLF
-376 AKTNNDDARQL
+376 AKTDSDDARQL
-387 ACIIREKPFSK
+387 ACIIREKPFTK

-424 LKWIS
+424 LKWINDD
-429 EEINQNSIY
+429 INQHTIH
-438 QFMRIYTR
+438 QFMRNYTR
-446 QLVTPLLAL
+446 QLVIPLLAL
-455 IQNYG
+455 IQDYG

-471 VHVGPNYQIQFI
+471 VHLGPKYQIQFI

-495 TLSQQ
+495 TLSQK
-500 LKHIEVQ
+500 LKHIEVE
-507 NKSLLVDSIEEVI
+507 NKSLLADSIEEVI

-542 DFINE
+542 DFIKE

-559 LAINNNK
+559 VAINDTK
-566 PHADTLRKILFGPT
+566 PHADTLRKVLFGPT
-580 IKVKAL
+580 ITVKAL
-586 LKMRMNNKVKKYL
+586 LKMRMKKKVKKYL

-604 NPIKKE
+604 NPIKRE

>member
-1 MTLIKFIIIKLVKHN
+1 MKT
-16 NENDDMAE
+16 NDKAE

-31 WKHADRNIQYRVI
+31 WKHADRNMQYRVV
-44 NALLKENIWTHST
+44 NALIKENIWTHST
-57 TISKENHYITIEY
+57 TIFKENHYITIEF
-70 EQVLLNVYYKCESA
+70 EQVLLNVHYKYESA
-84 LSRYEFEGPIFYIN
+84 LSRYEFDGPIIYMN

-104 VDSLEKLLDILEID
+104 VDSLENLLDILVTD
-118 FHIDISLRLK
+118 FHIDIPFHLK

-135 DSFVEVYKEFDL
+135 DSFIEVYKAFDT
-147 RRNYLKGHDKYINMS
+147 RHEYLQRHDKYINAS

-168 DWLVKL
+168 TWLEKL

-211 KAYSPEFEKI
+211 RTYSPEFEKI
-221 INLKVMLLHNDYV
+221 INLKVMLIHNEYV
-234 TITTIFD
+234 NVTTILD
-241 DSQFI
+241 HSQFI
-246 LNEIIPE
+246 LNEVIPE
-253 YREQLQTFT
+253 YLDELHTFMNDRERLL
-262 KDSDHLLEDYHVIL
+262 KDYKVIL

-290 KEWLQCNILISTPF
+290 KEWLQNHILISTPF

-321 RPYYVKLPVNVQAT
+321 HPYHVKLPVNVQAT

-348 GPKLSQALHHELN
+348 GPKLSQALHRELN
-361 KYAQLDVALEPYGLF
+361 QYTQLDVALEPYGLF
-376 AKTNNDDARQL
+376 AKTDSDDARQL
-387 ACIIREKPFSK
+387 ACIIREKPFTK

-424 LKWIS
+424 LKWINDD
-429 EEINQNSIY
+429 INQHTIH
-438 QFMRIYTR
+438 QFMRNYTR

-455 IQNYG
+455 IQDYG

-471 VHVGPNYQIQFI
+471 VHLGPKYQIQFI

-495 TLSQQ
+495 TLSQR
-500 LKHIEVQ
+500 LKHIEVE
-507 NKSLLVDSIEEVI
+507 NKSLLADSIEEVI

-542 DFINE
+542 EFIKE

-559 LAINNNK
+559 VAINDTK
-566 PHADTLRKILFGPT
+566 PHADTLRKVLFGPT
-580 IKVKAL
+580 ITVKAL
-586 LKMRMNNKVKKYL
+586 LKMRMKKKVKKYL

-604 NPIKKE
+604 NPIKRE

>member
-1 MTLIKFIIIKLVKHN
+1 MKT
-16 NENDDMAE
+16 NDKAE

-31 WKHADRNIQYRVI
+31 WKHADRNMQYRVV
-44 NALLKENIWTHST
+44 NALIKENIWTHST
-57 TISKENHYITIEY
+57 TIFKENHYITIEF
-70 EQVLLNVYYKCESA
+70 EQVLLNVHYKYESA
-84 LSRYEFEGPIFYIN
+84 LSRYEFDGPIIYMN

-104 VDSLEKLLDILEID
+104 VDSLENLLDILVTD
-118 FHIDISLRLK
+118 FHIDIPFHLK

-135 DSFVEVYKEFDL
+135 DSFIEVYKEFDT
-147 RRNYLKGHDKYINMS
+147 RHEYLQRHDKYINDS

-168 DWLVKL
+168 TWLEKL
-174 KKDNDIDDVLYSE
+174 KKNNDIDDVLYSE

-211 KAYSPEFEKI
+211 RTYSPEFEKI
-221 INLKVMLLHNDYV
+221 INLKVMLIHNEYV
-234 TITTIFD
+234 NVTTILD
-241 DSQFI
+241 HSQFI
-246 LNEIIPE
+246 LNEVIPE
-253 YREQLQTFT
+253 YLDELHTFMNDRERLL
-262 KDSDHLLEDYHVIL
+262 KDYKVIL

-290 KEWLQCNILISTPF
+290 KEWLQNHILISTPF

-321 RPYYVKLPVNVQAT
+321 HPYHVKLPVNVQAT

-348 GPKLSQALHHELN
+348 GPKLSQALHRELN
-361 KYAQLDVALEPYGLF
+361 QYTQLDVALEPYGLF
-376 AKTNNDDARQL
+376 AKTDSDDARQL
-387 ACIIREKPFSK
+387 ACIIREKPFTK

-424 LKWIS
+424 LKWINDD
-429 EEINQNSIY
+429 INQHTIH
-438 QFMRIYTR
+438 QFMRNYTR

-455 IQNYG
+455 IQDYG

-471 VHVGPNYQIQFI
+471 VHLGPKYQIQFI

-495 TLSQQ
+495 TLSQK
-500 LKHIEVQ
+500 LKHIEVE
-507 NKSLLVDSIEEVI
+507 NKSLLADSIEEVI

-542 DFINE
+542 EFIKE

-559 LAINNNK
+559 VAINDTK
-566 PHADTLRKILFGPT
+566 PHADTLRKVLFGPT
-580 IKVKAL
+580 ITVKAL
-586 LKMRMNNKVKKYL
+586 LKMRMKKKVKKYL

-604 NPIKKE
+604 NPIKRE

>member
-1 MTLIKFIIIKLVKHN
+1 MKT
-16 NENDDMAE
+16 NDKAE

-31 WKHADRNIQYRVI
+31 WKHADRNMQYRVV
-44 NALLKENIWTHST
+44 NALIKENIWTHST
-57 TISKENHYITIEY
+57 TIFKENHYITIEF
-70 EQVLLNVYYKCESA
+70 EQVLLNVHYKYESA
-84 LSRYEFEGPIFYIN
+84 LSRYEFDGPIIYMN

-104 VDSLEKLLDILEID
+104 VDSLENLLDILVTD
-118 FHIDISLRLK
+118 FHIDIPFHLK

-135 DSFVEVYKEFDL
+135 DSFIEVYKEFDT
-147 RRNYLKGHDKYINMS
+147 RHEYLQRHDKYINDS

-168 DWLVKL
+168 TWLEKL
-174 KKDNDIDDVLYSE
+174 KKNNDIDDVLYSE

-211 KAYSPEFEKI
+211 RTYSPEFEKI
-221 INLKVMLLHNDYV
+221 INLKVMLIHNEYV
-234 TITTIFD
+234 NVTTILD
-241 DSQFI
+241 HSQFI
-246 LNEIIPE
+246 LNEVIPE
-253 YREQLQTFT
+253 YLDVLHTFMNNRERLL
-262 KDSDHLLEDYHVIL
+262 KDYKVIL

-290 KEWLQCNILISTPF
+290 KEWLQNHILISTPF

-321 RPYYVKLPVNVQAT
+321 HPYHVKLPVNVQAT

-348 GPKLSQALHHELN
+348 GPKLSQALHRELN
-361 KYAQLDVALEPYGLF
+361 QYTQLDVALEPYGLF
-376 AKTNNDDARQL
+376 AKTDSDDARQL
-387 ACIIREKPFSK
+387 ACIIREKPFTK

-424 LKWIS
+424 LKWMNDD
-429 EEINQNSIY
+429 INQHTIH
-438 QFMRIYTR
+438 QFMRNYTR

-455 IQNYG
+455 IQDYG

-471 VHVGPNYQIQFI
+471 VHLGPKYQIQFI

-495 TLSQQ
+495 TLSQR
-500 LKHIEVQ
+500 LKHIEVE
-507 NKSLLVDSIEEVI
+507 NKSLLADSIEEVI

-542 DFINE
+542 EFIKE

-559 LAINNNK
+559 VAINDTK
-566 PHADTLRKILFGPT
+566 PHADTLRKVLFGPT
-580 IKVKAL
+580 ITVKAL
-586 LKMRMNNKVKKYL
+586 LKMRMKKKVKKYL

-604 NPIKKE
+604 NPIKRE

>member
-1 MTLIKFIIIKLVKHN
+1 MKT
-16 NENDDMAE
+16 NDKAE

-31 WKHADRNIQYRVI
+31 WKHADRNMQYRVV
-44 NALLKENIWTHST
+44 NALIKENIWTHST
-57 TISKENHYITIEY
+57 TIFKENHYITIEF
-70 EQVLLNVYYKCESA
+70 EQVLLNVHYKYESA
-84 LSRYEFEGPIFYIN
+84 LSRYEFDGPIIYMN

-104 VDSLEKLLDILEID
+104 VDSLENLLDILVTD
-118 FHIDISLRLK
+118 FHIDIPFHLK

-135 DSFVEVYKEFDL
+135 DSFIEVYKEFDT
-147 RRNYLKGHDKYINMS
+147 RHEYLQRHDKYINDS

-168 DWLVKL
+168 TWLEKL
-174 KKDNDIDDVLYSE
+174 KKNNDIDDVLYSE

-211 KAYSPEFEKI
+211 RTYSPEFEKI
-221 INLKVMLLHNDYV
+221 INLKVMLIHNEYV
-234 TITTIFD
+234 NVTTILD
-241 DSQFI
+241 HSQFI
-246 LNEIIPE
+246 LNEVIPE
-253 YREQLQTFT
+253 YLDELHTFMNDRERLL
-262 KDSDHLLEDYHVIL
+262 KDYKVIL

-290 KEWLQCNILISTPF
+290 KEWLQNHILISTPF

-321 RPYYVKLPVNVQAT
+321 HPYHVKLPVNVQAT

-348 GPKLSQALHHELN
+348 GPKLSQALHRELN
-361 KYAQLDVALEPYGLF
+361 QYTQLDVVLEPYGLF
-376 AKTNNDDARQL
+376 AKTDSDDARQL
-387 ACIIREKPFSK
+387 ACIIREKPFIK
-398 DDGILLV
+398 NDGILLV

-424 LKWIS
+424 LKWINDD
-429 EEINQNSIY
+429 INQHTIH
-438 QFMRIYTR
+438 QFMRNYTR

-455 IQNYG
+455 IQDYG

-471 VHVGPNYQIQFI
+471 VHLGPEYQIQFI

-495 TLSQQ
+495 TLSQK
-500 LKHIEVQ
+500 LKHIEVE
-507 NKSLLVDSIEEVI
+507 NKSLLADSIEEVI
-520 MKFQHAVV
+520 MKFQHAVI

-542 DFINE
+542 DFIKE

-559 LAINNNK
+559 VAINDTK
-566 PHADTLRKILFGPT
+566 PHADTLRKVLFGPT
-580 IKVKAL
+580 ITVKAL
-586 LKMRMNNKVKKYL
+586 LKMRMKKKVKKYL

-604 NPIKKE
+604 NPIKRE

>member
-1 MTLIKFIIIKLVKHN
+1 MKT
-16 NENDDMAE
+16 NDKAE

-31 WKHADRNIQYRVI
+31 WKHADRNMQYRVI
-44 NALLKENIWTHST
+44 NALIKENIWTHST
-57 TISKENHYITIEY
+57 TIFKENHYITIEF
-70 EQVLLNVYYKCESA
+70 EQVLLNVHYKYESA
-84 LSRYEFEGPIFYIN
+84 LSRYEFDGPIIYMN

-104 VDSLEKLLDILEID
+104 VDSLENLLDILVTD
-118 FHIDISLRLK
+118 FHIDIPFHLK

-135 DSFVEVYKEFDL
+135 DSFIEVYKAFDT
-147 RRNYLKGHDKYINMS
+147 RHEYLQRHDKYINDS

-168 DWLVKL
+168 TWLEKL
-174 KKDNDIDDVLYSE
+174 KKNNDIDDVLYSE

-211 KAYSPEFEKI
+211 RTYSPEFEKI
-221 INLKVMLLHNDYV
+221 INLKVMLIHNEYV
-234 TITTIFD
+234 NVTTILD
-241 DSQFI
+241 HSQFI
-246 LNEIIPE
+246 LNEVIPE
-253 YREQLQTFT
+253 YLDELHTFMNNRERLL
-262 KDSDHLLEDYHVIL
+262 KDYKVIL

-290 KEWLQCNILISTPF
+290 KEWLQNHILISTPF

-321 RPYYVKLPVNVQAT
+321 HPYHVKLPVNVQAT

-348 GPKLSQALHHELN
+348 GPKLSQALHRELN
-361 KYAQLDVALEPYGLF
+361 QYTQLDVVLEPYGLF
-376 AKTNNDDARQL
+376 AKTDSDDARQL
-387 ACIIREKPFSK
+387 ACIIREKPFTK

-424 LKWIS
+424 LKWINDD
-429 EEINQNSIY
+429 INQHTIH
-438 QFMRIYTR
+438 QFMRNYTR

-455 IQNYG
+455 IQDYG

-471 VHVGPNYQIQFI
+471 VHLGPKYQIQFI

-495 TLSQQ
+495 TLSQK
-500 LKHIEVQ
+500 LKHIEVE
-507 NKSLLVDSIEEVI
+507 NKSLLADSIEEVI

-542 DFINE
+542 DFIKE

-559 LAINNNK
+559 VAINDTK
-566 PHADTLRKILFGPT
+566 PHADTLRKVLFGPT
-580 IKVKAL
+580 ITVKAL
-586 LKMRMNNKVKKYL
+586 LKMRMKKKVKKYL

-604 NPIKKE
+604 NPIKRE

>member
-1 MTLIKFIIIKLVKHN
+1 MKT
-16 NENDDMAE
+16 NDKAE

-31 WKHADRNIQYRVI
+31 WKHADRNMQYRVL
-44 NALLKENIWTHST
+44 NALIKENIWTHST
-57 TISKENHYITIEY
+57 TIFKENHYITIEF
-70 EQVLLNVYYKCESA
+70 EQVLLNVHYKYESA
-84 LSRYEFEGPIFYIN
+84 LSRYEFDGPIIYMN

-104 VDSLEKLLDILEID
+104 VDSLENLLDILVTD
-118 FHIDISLRLK
+118 FHIDIPFHLK

-135 DSFVEVYKEFDL
+135 DSFIEVYKEFDT
-147 RRNYLKGHDKYINMS
+147 RHEYLQRHDKYINDS

-168 DWLVKL
+168 TWLEKL
-174 KKDNDIDDVLYSE
+174 KKNNDIDDVLYSE

-211 KAYSPEFEKI
+211 RTYSPEFEKI
-221 INLKVMLLHNDYV
+221 INLKVMLIHNEYV
-234 TITTIFD
+234 NVTTILD
-241 DSQFI
+241 HSQFI
-246 LNEIIPE
+246 LNEVIPE
-253 YREQLQTFT
+253 YLDELHTFMNNRERLL
-262 KDSDHLLEDYHVIL
+262 KDYKVIL

-290 KEWLQCNILISTPF
+290 KEWLQNHILISTPF

-321 RPYYVKLPVNVQAT
+321 HPYHVKLPVNVQAT

-348 GPKLSQALHHELN
+348 GPKLSQALHRELN
-361 KYAQLDVALEPYGLF
+361 QYTQLDVALEPYGLF
-376 AKTNNDDARQL
+376 AKTDSDDARQL
-387 ACIIREKPFSK
+387 ACIIREKPFIK

-412 NVVDNEITVDSY
+412 NVVDNEITIDSY
-424 LKWIS
+424 LKWINDD
-429 EEINQNSIY
+429 INQHTIH
-438 QFMRIYTR
+438 QFMRNYTR

-455 IQNYG
+455 IQDYG

-471 VHVGPNYQIQFI
+471 VHLGPKYQIQFI

-495 TLSQQ
+495 TLSQK
-500 LKHIEVQ
+500 LKHIEVE
-507 NKSLLVDSIEEVI
+507 NKSLLADSIEEVI

-542 DFINE
+542 DFIKE

-559 LAINNNK
+559 VAINDTK
-566 PHADTLRKILFGPT
+566 PHADTLRKVLFGPT
-580 IKVKAL
+580 ITVKAL
-586 LKMRMNNKVKKYL
+586 LKMRMKKKVKKYL

-604 NPIKKE
+604 NPIKRE

>member
-1 MTLIKFIIIKLVKHN
+1 MKT
-16 NENDDMAE
+16 NDKAE

-31 WKHADRNIQYRVI
+31 WKHADRNMQYRVV
-44 NALLKENIWTHST
+44 NALIKENIWTHST
-57 TISKENHYITIEY
+57 TIFKENHYITIEF
-70 EQVLLNVYYKCESA
+70 EQVLLNVHYKYESA
-84 LSRYEFEGPIFYIN
+84 LSRYEFDGPIIYMN

-104 VDSLEKLLDILEID
+104 VDSLENLLDILVTD
-118 FHIDISLRLK
+118 FHIDIPFHLK

-135 DSFVEVYKEFDL
+135 DSFIEVYKEFDT
-147 RRNYLKGHDKYINMS
+147 RHEYLQRHDKYINDS

-168 DWLVKL
+168 TWLEKL
-174 KKDNDIDDVLYSE
+174 KKNNDIDDVLYSE

-211 KAYSPEFEKI
+211 RTYSPEFEKI
-221 INLKVMLLHNDYV
+221 INLKVMLIHNEYV
-234 TITTIFD
+234 NVTTILD
-241 DSQFI
+241 HSQFI
-246 LNEIIPE
+246 LNEVIPE
-253 YREQLQTFT
+253 YLDELHTFMNDRERLL
-262 KDSDHLLEDYHVIL
+262 KDYKVIL

-290 KEWLQCNILISTPF
+290 KEWLQNHILISTPF

-321 RPYYVKLPVNVQAT
+321 HPYHVKLPVNVQAT

-348 GPKLSQALHHELN
+348 GPKLSQALHRELN
-361 KYAQLDVALEPYGLF
+361 QYTQLDVALEPYGLF
-376 AKTNNDDARQL
+376 AKTDSDDARQL
-387 ACIIREKPFSK
+387 ACIIREKPFIK
-398 DDGILLV
+398 NDGILLV

-424 LKWIS
+424 LKWMNDD
-429 EEINQNSIY
+429 INQHTIH
-438 QFMRIYTR
+438 QFMRNYTR

-455 IQNYG
+455 IQDYG

-471 VHVGPNYQIQFI
+471 VHLGPKYQIQFI

-495 TLSQQ
+495 TLSQR
-500 LKHIEVQ
+500 LKHIEVE
-507 NKSLLVDSIEEVI
+507 NKSLLADSIEEVI

-542 DFINE
+542 EFIKE

-559 LAINNNK
+559 VAINDTK
-566 PHADTLRKILFGPT
+566 PHADTLRKVLFGPT
-580 IKVKAL
+580 ITVKAL
-586 LKMRMNNKVKKYL
+586 LKMRMKKKVKKYL

-604 NPIKKE
+604 NPIKRE

>member
-1 MTLIKFIIIKLVKHN
+1 MKT
-16 NENDDMAE
+16 NDKAE

-31 WKHADRNIQYRVI
+31 WKHADRNMQYRVI
-44 NALLKENIWTHST
+44 NALIKENIWTHST
-57 TISKENHYITIEY
+57 TIFKENHYITIEF
-70 EQVLLNVYYKCESA
+70 EQVLLNVHYKYESA
-84 LSRYEFEGPIFYIN
+84 LSRYEFDGPIIYMN

-104 VDSLEKLLDILEID
+104 VDSLENLLDILVTD
-118 FHIDISLRLK
+118 FHIDIPFHLR

-135 DSFVEVYKEFDL
+135 DSFIEVYKEFDT
-147 RRNYLKGHDKYINMS
+147 RHEYLQRHDKYINDS

-168 DWLVKL
+168 TWLEKL
-174 KKDNDIDDVLYSE
+174 KKNNDIDDVLYSE

-211 KAYSPEFEKI
+211 RTYSPEFEKI
-221 INLKVMLLHNDYV
+221 INLKVMLIHNEYV
-234 TITTIFD
+234 NVTTILD
-241 DSQFI
+241 HSQFI
-246 LNEIIPE
+246 LNEVIPE
-253 YREQLQTFT
+253 YLDELHTFMNNRERLL
-262 KDSDHLLEDYHVIL
+262 KDYKVIL

-290 KEWLQCNILISTPF
+290 KEWLQNHILISTPF

-321 RPYYVKLPVNVQAT
+321 HPYHVKLPVNVQAT

-348 GPKLSQALHHELN
+348 GPKLSQALHRELN
-361 KYAQLDVALEPYGLF
+361 QYTQLDVVLEPYGLF
-376 AKTNNDDARQL
+376 AKTDSDDARQL
-387 ACIIREKPFSK
+387 ACIIREKPFIK
-398 DDGILLV
+398 NDGILLV

-424 LKWIS
+424 LKWMNDD
-429 EEINQNSIY
+429 INQHTIH
-438 QFMRIYTR
+438 QFMRNYTR

-455 IQNYG
+455 IQDYG

-471 VHVGPNYQIQFI
+471 VHLGPEYQIQFI

-495 TLSQQ
+495 TLSQK
-500 LKHIEVQ
+500 LKHIEVE
-507 NKSLLVDSIEEVI
+507 NKSLLADSIEEVI

-542 DFINE
+542 DFIKE

-559 LAINNNK
+559 VAINDTK
-566 PHADTLRKILFGPT
+566 PHADTLRKVLFGPT
-580 IKVKAL
+580 ITVKAL
-586 LKMRMNNKVKKYL
+586 LKMRMKKKVKKYL

-604 NPIKKE
+604 NPIKRE

>member
-1 MTLIKFIIIKLVKHN
+1 MKT
-16 NENDDMAE
+16 NDKAE

-31 WKHADRNIQYRVI
+31 WKHADRNMQYRVI
-44 NALLKENIWTHST
+44 NALIKENIWTHST
-57 TISKENHYITIEY
+57 TIFKENHYITIEF
-70 EQVLLNVYYKCESA
+70 EQVLLNVHYKYESA
-84 LSRYEFEGPIFYIN
+84 LSRYEFDGPIIYMN

-104 VDSLEKLLDILEID
+104 VDSLENLLDILVTD
-118 FHIDISLRLK
+118 FHIDIPFHLK

-135 DSFVEVYKEFDL
+135 DSFIEVYKEFDT
-147 RRNYLKGHDKYINMS
+147 RHEYLQRHDKYINDS

-168 DWLVKL
+168 TWLEKL
-174 KKDNDIDDVLYSE
+174 KKNNDIDDVLYSE

-211 KAYSPEFEKI
+211 RTYSPEFEKI
-221 INLKVMLLHNDYV
+221 INLKVMLIHNEYV
-234 TITTIFD
+234 NVTTILD
-241 DSQFI
+241 HSQFI
-246 LNEIIPE
+246 LNEVIPE
-253 YREQLQTFT
+253 YLDELHTFMNDRERLL
-262 KDSDHLLEDYHVIL
+262 KDYKVIL

-290 KEWLQCNILISTPF
+290 KEWLQNHILISTPF

-321 RPYYVKLPVNVQAT
+321 HPYHVKLPVNVQAT

-348 GPKLSQALHHELN
+348 GPKLSQALHRELN
-361 KYAQLDVALEPYGLF
+361 QYTQLDVVLEPYGLF
-376 AKTNNDDARQL
+376 AKTDSDDARQL
-387 ACIIREKPFSK
+387 ACIIREKPFIK
-398 DDGILLV
+398 NDGILLV

-424 LKWIS
+424 LKWMNDD
-429 EEINQNSIY
+429 INQHTIH
-438 QFMRIYTR
+438 QFMRNYTR

-455 IQNYG
+455 IQDYG

-471 VHVGPNYQIQFI
+471 VHLGPKYQIQFI

-495 TLSQQ
+495 TLSQR
-500 LKHIEVQ
+500 LKHIEVE
-507 NKSLLVDSIEEVI
+507 NKSLLADSIEEVI

-542 DFINE
+542 EFIKE

-559 LAINNNK
+559 VAINDTK
-566 PHADTLRKILFGPT
+566 PHADTLRKVLFGPT
-580 IKVKAL
+580 ITVKAL
-586 LKMRMNNKVKKYL
+586 LKMRMKKKVKKYL

-604 NPIKKE
+604 NPIKRE

>member
-1 MTLIKFIIIKLVKHN
+1 MKT
-16 NENDDMAE
+16 NDKAE

-31 WKHADRNIQYRVI
+31 WKHADRNMQYRVV
-44 NALLKENIWTHST
+44 NALIKENIWTHST
-57 TISKENHYITIEY
+57 TIFKENHYITIEF
-70 EQVLLNVYYKCESA
+70 EQVLLNVHYKYESA
-84 LSRYEFEGPIFYIN
+84 LSRYEFDGPIIYMN

-104 VDSLEKLLDILEID
+104 VDSLENLLDILVTD
-118 FHIDISLRLK
+118 FHIDIPFHLR

-135 DSFVEVYKEFDL
+135 DSFIEVYKEFDT
-147 RRNYLKGHDKYINMS
+147 RHEYLQRHDKYINDS

-168 DWLVKL
+168 TWLEKL
-174 KKDNDIDDVLYSE
+174 KKNNDIDDVLYSE

-211 KAYSPEFEKI
+211 RTYSPEFEKI
-221 INLKVMLLHNDYV
+221 INLKVMLIHNEYV
-234 TITTIFD
+234 NVTTILD
-241 DSQFI
+241 HSQFI
-246 LNEIIPE
+246 LNEVIPE
-253 YREQLQTFT
+253 YLDELHTFMNDRERLL
-262 KDSDHLLEDYHVIL
+262 KDYKVIL

-290 KEWLQCNILISTPF
+290 KEWLQNHILISTPF

-321 RPYYVKLPVNVQAT
+321 HPYHVKLPVNVQAT

-348 GPKLSQALHHELN
+348 GPKLSQALHRELN
-361 KYAQLDVALEPYGLF
+361 QYTQLDVVLEPYGLF
-376 AKTNNDDARQL
+376 AKTDSDDARQL
-387 ACIIREKPFSK
+387 ACIIREKPFIK
-398 DDGILLV
+398 NDGILLV

-424 LKWIS
+424 LKWMNDD
-429 EEINQNSIY
+429 INQHTIH
-438 QFMRIYTR
+438 QFMRNYTR

-455 IQNYG
+455 IQDYG

-471 VHVGPNYQIQFI
+471 VHLGPKYQIQFI

-495 TLSQQ
+495 TLSQR
-500 LKHIEVQ
+500 LKHIEVE
-507 NKSLLVDSIEEVI
+507 NKSLLADSIEEVI

-542 DFINE
+542 EFIKE

-559 LAINNNK
+559 VAINDTK
-566 PHADTLRKILFGPT
+566 PHADTLRKVLFGPT
-580 IKVKAL
+580 ITVKAL
-586 LKMRMNNKVKKYL
+586 LKMRMKKKVKKYL

-604 NPIKKE
+604 NPIKRE

>member
-1 MTLIKFIIIKLVKHN
+1 MKT
-16 NENDDMAE
+16 NDKAE

-31 WKHADRNIQYRVI
+31 WKHADRNMQYRVV
-44 NALLKENIWTHST
+44 NALIKENIWTHST
-57 TISKENHYITIEY
+57 TIFKENHYITIEF
-70 EQVLLNVYYKCESA
+70 EQVLLNVHYKYESA
-84 LSRYEFEGPIFYIN
+84 LSRYEFDGPIIYMN

-104 VDSLEKLLDILEID
+104 VDSLENLLDILVTD
-118 FHIDISLRLK
+118 FHIDIPFHLR

-135 DSFVEVYKEFDL
+135 DSFIEVYKEFDT
-147 RRNYLKGHDKYINMS
+147 RHEYLQRHDKYINDS

-168 DWLVKL
+168 TWLEKL
-174 KKDNDIDDVLYSE
+174 KKNNDIDDVLYSE

-211 KAYSPEFEKI
+211 RTYSPEFEKI
-221 INLKVMLLHNDYV
+221 INLKVMLIHNEYV
-234 TITTIFD
+234 NVTTILD
-241 DSQFI
+241 HSQFI
-246 LNEIIPE
+246 LNEVIPE
-253 YREQLQTFT
+253 YIDELHTFMNDRERLL
-262 KDSDHLLEDYHVIL
+262 KDYKVIL

-290 KEWLQCNILISTPF
+290 KEWLQNHILISTPF

-321 RPYYVKLPVNVQAT
+321 HPYHVKLPVNVQAT

-348 GPKLSQALHHELN
+348 GPKLSQALHRELN
-361 KYAQLDVALEPYGLF
+361 QYTQLDVALEPYGLF
-376 AKTNNDDARQL
+376 AKTDSDDARQL
-387 ACIIREKPFSK
+387 ACIIREKPFTK

-424 LKWIS
+424 LKWINDD
-429 EEINQNSIY
+429 INQHTIH
-438 QFMRIYTR
+438 QFMRNYTR

-455 IQNYG
+455 IQDYG

-471 VHVGPNYQIQFI
+471 VHLGPKYQIQFI

-495 TLSQQ
+495 TLSQK
-500 LKHIEVQ
+500 LKHIEVE
-507 NKSLLVDSIEEVI
+507 NKSLLADSIEEVI

-542 DFINE
+542 DFIKE

-559 LAINNNK
+559 VAINDTK
-566 PHADTLRKILFGPT
+566 PHADTLRKVLFGPT
-580 IKVKAL
+580 ITVKAL
-586 LKMRMNNKVKKYL
+586 LKMRMKKKVKKYL

-604 NPIKKE
+604 NPIKRE

>member
-1 MTLIKFIIIKLVKHN
+1 MKT
-16 NENDDMAE
+16 NDKAE

-31 WKHADRNIQYRVI
+31 WKHADRNMQYRVL
-44 NALLKENIWTHST
+44 NALIKENIWTHST
-57 TISKENHYITIEY
+57 TIFKENHYITIEF
-70 EQVLLNVYYKCESA
+70 EQVLLNVHYKYESA
-84 LSRYEFEGPIFYIN
+84 LSRYEFDGPIIYMN

-104 VDSLEKLLDILEID
+104 VDSLENLLDILVTD
-118 FHIDISLRLK
+118 FHIDIPFHLK

-135 DSFVEVYKEFDL
+135 DSFIEVYKEFDT
-147 RRNYLKGHDKYINMS
+147 RHEYLQRHDKYINDS

-168 DWLVKL
+168 TWLEKL
-174 KKDNDIDDVLYSE
+174 KKNNDIDDVLYSE

-211 KAYSPEFEKI
+211 RTYSPEFEKI
-221 INLKVMLLHNDYV
+221 INLKVMLIHNEYV
-234 TITTIFD
+234 NVTTILD
-241 DSQFI
+241 HSQFI
-246 LNEIIPE
+246 LNEVIPE
-253 YREQLQTFT
+253 YLDELHTFMNDRERLL
-262 KDSDHLLEDYHVIL
+262 KDYKVIL

-290 KEWLQCNILISTPF
+290 KEWLQNHILISTPF

-321 RPYYVKLPVNVQAT
+321 HPYHVKLPVNVQAT

-348 GPKLSQALHHELN
+348 GPKLSQALHRELN
-361 KYAQLDVALEPYGLF
+361 QYTQLDVALEPYGLF
-376 AKTNNDDARQL
+376 AKTDSDDARQL
-387 ACIIREKPFSK
+387 ACIIREKPFTK

-424 LKWIS
+424 LKWMNDD
-429 EEINQNSIY
+429 INQHTIH
-438 QFMRIYTR
+438 QFMRNYTR

-455 IQNYG
+455 IQDYG

-471 VHVGPNYQIQFI
+471 VHLGPKYQIQFI

-495 TLSQQ
+495 TLSQR
-500 LKHIEVQ
+500 LKHIEVE
-507 NKSLLVDSIEEVI
+507 NKSLLADSIEEVI

-542 DFINE
+542 DFIKE

-559 LAINNNK
+559 VAINDTK
-566 PHADTLRKILFGPT
+566 PHADTLRKVLFGPT
-580 IKVKAL
+580 ITVKAL
-586 LKMRMNNKVKKYL
+586 LKMRMKKKVKKYL

-604 NPIKKE
+604 NPIKRE

>member
-1 MTLIKFIIIKLVKHN
+1 
-16 NENDDMAE
+16 
-24 DLKMLNE
+24 MLNE
-31 WKHADRNIQYRVI
+31 WKHADRNMQYRVI
-44 NALLKENIWTHST
+44 NALIKENIWTHST
-57 TISKENHYITIEY
+57 TIFKENHYITIEF
-70 EQVLLNVYYKCESA
+70 EQVLLNVHYKYESA
-84 LSRYEFEGPIFYIN
+84 LSRYEFDGPIIYMN

-104 VDSLEKLLDILEID
+104 VDSLENLLDILVTD
-118 FHIDISLRLK
+118 FHIDIPFHLR

-135 DSFVEVYKEFDL
+135 DSFIEVYKEFDT
-147 RRNYLKGHDKYINMS
+147 RHEYLQRHDKYINDS

-168 DWLVKL
+168 TWLEKL
-174 KKDNDIDDVLYSE
+174 KKNNDIDDVLYSE

-211 KAYSPEFEKI
+211 RTYSPEFEKI
-221 INLKVMLLHNDYV
+221 INLKVMLIHNEYV
-234 TITTIFD
+234 NVTTILD
-241 DSQFI
+241 HSQFI
-246 LNEIIPE
+246 LNEVIPE
-253 YREQLQTFT
+253 YLDELYTFMNNRERLL
-262 KDSDHLLEDYHVIL
+262 KDYKVIL

-290 KEWLQCNILISTPF
+290 KEWLQNHILISTPF

-321 RPYYVKLPVNVQAT
+321 HPYHVKLPVNVQAT

-348 GPKLSQALHHELN
+348 GPKLSQALHRELN
-361 KYAQLDVALEPYGLF
+361 QYTQLDVALEPYGLF
-376 AKTNNDDARQL
+376 AKTDSDDARQL
-387 ACIIREKPFSK
+387 ACIIREKPFTK

-424 LKWIS
+424 LKWINDD
-429 EEINQNSIY
+429 INQHTIH
-438 QFMRIYTR
+438 QFMRNYTR

-455 IQNYG
+455 IQDYG

-471 VHVGPNYQIQFI
+471 VHLGPKYQIQFI

-495 TLSQQ
+495 TLSQR
-500 LKHIEVQ
+500 LKHIEVE
-507 NKSLLVDSIEEVI
+507 NKSLLADSIEEVI

-542 DFINE
+542 EFIKE

-559 LAINNNK
+559 VAINDTK
-566 PHADTLRKILFGPT
+566 PHADTLRKVLFGPT
-580 IKVKAL
+580 ITVKAL
-586 LKMRMNNKVKKYL
+586 LKMRMKKKVKKYL

-604 NPIKKE
+604 NPIKRE

>member
-1 MTLIKFIIIKLVKHN
+1 MKT
-16 NENDDMAE
+16 NDKAE

-31 WKHADRNIQYRVI
+31 WKHADRNMQYRVI
-44 NALLKENIWTHST
+44 NALIKENIWTHST
-57 TISKENHYITIEY
+57 AIFKENHYITIEF
-70 EQVLLNVYYKCESA
+70 EQVLLNVHYKYESA
-84 LSRYEFEGPIFYIN
+84 LSRYEFDGPIIYMN

-104 VDSLEKLLDILEID
+104 VDSLEKLLDFLVTD
-118 FHIDISLRLK
+118 FHIDIPFHLK

-135 DSFVEVYKEFDL
+135 DSFIEVYKAFDT
-147 RRNYLKGHDKYINMS
+147 RHEYLQRHDKYINAS

-168 DWLVKL
+168 TWLEKL

-211 KAYSPEFEKI
+211 RTYSPEFEKI
-221 INLKVMLLHNDYV
+221 INLKVMLIHNEYV
-234 TITTIFD
+234 NVTTILD
-241 DSQFI
+241 HSQFI
-246 LNEIIPE
+246 LNEVIPE
-253 YREQLQTFT
+253 YLDELHTFMNDRERLL
-262 KDSDHLLEDYHVIL
+262 KDYKVIL

-290 KEWLQCNILISTPF
+290 KEWLQNHILISTPF

-321 RPYYVKLPVNVQAT
+321 HPYHVKLPVNVQAT

-348 GPKLSQALHHELN
+348 GPKLSQALHRELN
-361 KYAQLDVALEPYGLF
+361 QYTQLDVVLEPYGLF
-376 AKTNNDDARQL
+376 AKTDSDDARQL
-387 ACIIREKPFSK
+387 ACIIREKPFIK
-398 DDGILLV
+398 NDGILLV

-424 LKWIS
+424 LKWMNDD
-429 EEINQNSIY
+429 INQHTIH
-438 QFMRIYTR
+438 QFMRNYTR

-455 IQNYG
+455 IQDYG

-471 VHVGPNYQIQFI
+471 VHLGPKYQIQFI

-495 TLSQQ
+495 TLSQR
-500 LKHIEVQ
+500 LKHIEVE
-507 NKSLLVDSIEEVI
+507 NKSLLADSIEEVI

-542 DFINE
+542 EFIKE

-559 LAINNNK
+559 VAINDTK
-566 PHADTLRKILFGPT
+566 PHADTLRKVLFGPT
-580 IKVKAL
+580 ITVKAL
-586 LKMRMNNKVKKYL
+586 LKMRMKKKVKKYL

-604 NPIKKE
+604 NPIKRE

>member
-1 MTLIKFIIIKLVKHN
+1 MKT
-16 NENDDMAE
+16 NDKAE

-31 WKHADRNIQYRVI
+31 WKHADRNMQYRVV
-44 NALLKENIWTHST
+44 NALIKENIWTHST
-57 TISKENHYITIEY
+57 TIFKENHYITIEF
-70 EQVLLNVYYKCESA
+70 EQVLLNVHYKYESA
-84 LSRYEFEGPIFYIN
+84 LSRYEFDGPIIYMN

-104 VDSLEKLLDILEID
+104 VDSLENLLDILVTD
-118 FHIDISLRLK
+118 FHIDIPFHLK

-135 DSFVEVYKEFDL
+135 DSFIEVYKEFDT
-147 RRNYLKGHDKYINMS
+147 RHEYLQRHDKYINDS

-168 DWLVKL
+168 TWLEKL
-174 KKDNDIDDVLYSE
+174 KKNNDIDDVLYSE

-211 KAYSPEFEKI
+211 RTYSPEFEKI
-221 INLKVMLLHNDYV
+221 INLKVMLIHNEYV
-234 TITTIFD
+234 NVTTILD
-241 DSQFI
+241 HSQFI
-246 LNEIIPE
+246 LNEVIPE
-253 YREQLQTFT
+253 YLDELHTFMNNRERLL
-262 KDSDHLLEDYHVIL
+262 KDYKVIL

-290 KEWLQCNILISTPF
+290 KEWLQNHILISTPF

-321 RPYYVKLPVNVQAT
+321 HPYHVKLPVNVQAT

-348 GPKLSQALHHELN
+348 GPKLSQALHRELN
-361 KYAQLDVALEPYGLF
+361 QYTQLDVALEPYGLF
-376 AKTNNDDARQL
+376 AKTDSDDARQL
-387 ACIIREKPFSK
+387 ACIIREKPFTK

-424 LKWIS
+424 LKWINDD
-429 EEINQNSIY
+429 INQHTIH
-438 QFMRIYTR
+438 QFMRNYTR

-455 IQNYG
+455 IQDYG

-471 VHVGPNYQIQFI
+471 VHLGPKYQIQFI

-495 TLSQQ
+495 TLSQR
-500 LKHIEVQ
+500 LKHIEVE
-507 NKSLLVDSIEEVI
+507 NKSLLADSIEEVI

-542 DFINE
+542 EFIKE

-559 LAINNNK
+559 VAINDTK
-566 PHADTLRKILFGPT
+566 PHADTLRKVLFGPT
-580 IKVKAL
+580 ITVKAL
-586 LKMRMNNKVKKYL
+586 LKMRMKKKVKKYL

-604 NPIKKE
+604 NPIKRE

>member
-1 MTLIKFIIIKLVKHN
+1 MKT
-16 NENDDMAE
+16 NDKAE

-31 WKHADRNIQYRVI
+31 WKHADRNMQYRVV
-44 NALLKENIWTHST
+44 NALIKENIWTHST
-57 TISKENHYITIEY
+57 TIFKENHYITIEF
-70 EQVLLNVYYKCESA
+70 EQVLLNVHYKYESA
-84 LSRYEFEGPIFYIN
+84 LSRYEFDGPIIYMN

-104 VDSLEKLLDILEID
+104 VDSLENLLDILVTD
-118 FHIDISLRLK
+118 FHIDIPFHLK

-135 DSFVEVYKEFDL
+135 DSFIEVYKEFDT
-147 RRNYLKGHDKYINMS
+147 RHEYLQRHDKYINDS

-168 DWLVKL
+168 TWLEKL
-174 KKDNDIDDVLYSE
+174 KKNNDIDDVLYSE

-211 KAYSPEFEKI
+211 RTYSPEFEKI
-221 INLKVMLLHNDYV
+221 INLKVMLIHNEYV
-234 TITTIFD
+234 NVTTILD
-241 DSQFI
+241 HSQFI
-246 LNEIIPE
+246 LNEVIPE
-253 YREQLQTFT
+253 YLDELHAFMNDRERLL
-262 KDSDHLLEDYHVIL
+262 KDYKVIL

-290 KEWLQCNILISTPF
+290 KEWLQNHILISTPF

-321 RPYYVKLPVNVQAT
+321 HPYHVKLPVNVQAT

-348 GPKLSQALHHELN
+348 GPKLSQALHRELN
-361 KYAQLDVALEPYGLF
+361 QYTQLDVALEPYGLF
-376 AKTNNDDARQL
+376 AKTDSDDARQL
-387 ACIIREKPFSK
+387 ACIIREKPFTK

-424 LKWIS
+424 LKWINDD
-429 EEINQNSIY
+429 INQHTIH
-438 QFMRIYTR
+438 QFMRNYTR

-455 IQNYG
+455 IQDYG

-471 VHVGPNYQIQFI
+471 VHLGPKYQIQFI

-495 TLSQQ
+495 TLSQR
-500 LKHIEVQ
+500 LKHIEVE
-507 NKSLLVDSIEEVI
+507 NKSLLADSIEEVI

-542 DFINE
+542 EFIKE

-559 LAINNNK
+559 VAINDTK
-566 PHADTLRKILFGPT
+566 PHADTLRKVLFGPT
-580 IKVKAL
+580 ITVKAL
-586 LKMRMNNKVKKYL
+586 LKMRMKKKVKKYL

-604 NPIKKE
+604 NPIKRE